1 MKESIFF
8 NKQQLQIIRW
18 YNYLY
23 TLFFEYWVWFFGFLI
38 SLLVVSGLVIFPIF
52 SEVYGKET
60 GDTTRIENQMRTSYM
75 DQRSVINSFSG
86 FHVQMLW
93 GPVQSLTGG
102 FSSQDNLIN
111 FSGLILP
118 RTVLIDQAKW
128 NTYAKPILNSTYD
141 KNLINS
147 YFLDIFVTPLQKTT
161 LNSKPYAGLPVQW
174 DIKQFFGLSCLD
186 TISAG
191 SFVCQHYV
199 NQFLK
204 SFYVYDLAWVGGN
217 NAINDTFT
225 VNTQPIPDEFFT
237 IYEKLKYNSDN
248 QKRFC
253 SGILQYLQ
261 YGGKNDNRFWEIF
274 SDCGSEEYATY
285 TELRDFL
292 TIKESLALGYVDAK
306 VSSSK
311 LLNEYKLFVMQQ
323 LLYKA
328 LLASEDANSLLQS
341 YLSFLSDLL
350 LKESNRNWELINQFT
365 RDFTYWY
372 NVSIIDPYLKDEKSK
387 IDKETRNT
395 LTTRLFSIHNGNK
408 TLNFTGL
415 AKQTTLTIDTTS
427 TLWTPEKSDSQNLEE
442 LFRANLPSQFRL
454 TSLVNQE
461 ESQSLIV
468 KWLDKSTDIKLE
480 AVIKFDGTRL
490 YVEKVRI
497 QGNNSL
503 ESFVNALLERDH
515 YVFVKMLEL
524 ISENLTI
531 AAQNSALKLDLC
543 GELKQKYQTGLR
555 GCSSTKVQIE
565 KWASEQT
572 SGTIY
577 TFLLEKGILTRV
589 EISDK
594 ELETKV
600 LKELDLTKVTKDSV
614 APMIPVIVNYEPKD
628 EISGFGMKEQLLVN
642 DKFMKYFSKAPKK
655 VEVSWGSVK
664 IYFQVE
670 GIDFI
675 WGYDVVT
682 SRLAPIS
689 LDFGVA
695 RKPVIVQ
702 KMELILDDQHLE
714 ELNAFLLGP
723 VNYLKKIN
731 PNLVKRYF
739 VDGKLTLPKD
749 KEEKEK

>member
-60 GDTTRIENQMRTSYM
+60 GDTTRIENQMRTSYI
-75 DQRSVINSFSG
+75 DQRSIINSFSG

-118 RTVLIDQAKW
+118 RTVIIDQAKW
-128 NTYAKPILNSTYD
+128 NTYAEPILSSTYD

-174 DIKQFFGLSCLD
+174 SIKQFFGLSCLD
-186 TISAG
+186 TISVG

-217 NAINDTFT
+217 NAMSDTFT

-237 IYEKLKYNSDN
+237 IYEKLKYNSNN

-285 TELRDFL
+285 TEFRDFL

-323 LLYKA
+323 LLYKS

-350 LKESNRNWELINQFT
+350 LREANRSSQLINQFA
-365 RDFTYWY
+365 RDFSYWY
-372 NVSIIDPYLKDEKSK
+372 NVSIVDPYLKDEKSK

-408 TLNFTGL
+408 TLNFIGL
-415 AKQTTLTIDTTS
+415 SKQSTLNIDTTS
-427 TLWTPEKSDSQNLEE
+427 TLWTPEKSNSQNLEE
-442 LFRANLPSQFRL
+442 LFRANLPGQFRL

-461 ESQSLIV
+461 ETESLVV
-468 KWLDKSTDIKLE
+468 KGLDRDTDVKLE
-480 AVIKFDGTRL
+480 AVIKFDGVKL
-490 YVEKVRI
+490 YVEKVSI
-497 QGNNSL
+497 SGNKAL

-515 YVFVKMLEL
+515 YVFVKMLQL
-524 ISENLTI
+524 ISDNLAI
-531 AAQNSALKLDLC
+531 ADQNSTLKLDLC
-543 GELKQKYQTGLR
+543 AELKQKYPTGLLL
-555 GCSSTKVQIE
+555 CSDTKIQIE
-565 KWASEQT
+565 KGQTEQA

-577 TFLLEKGILTRV
+577 TFLLQKGSLIWV

-594 ELETKV
+594 ILETKV
-600 LKELDLTKVTKDSV
+600 LQNLDIWKITKDTL

-655 VEVSWGSVK
+655 VEVSWGSVR
-664 IYFQVE
+664 IYFEVE
-670 GIDFI
+670 GINFI
-675 WGYDVVT
+675 GGYDVIT
-682 SRLAPIS
+682 NRLAPIS
-689 LDFGVA
+689 LDFWAA
-695 RKPVIVQ
+695 RKPIIIQ
-702 KMELILDDQHLE
+702 KMELNLDDQHRD
-714 ELNAFLLGP
+714 ELNAFLLNP
-723 VNYLKKIN
+723 INYAQKIN
-731 PNLVKRYF
+731 PNLVKKYF
-739 VDGKLTLPKD
+739 VDGKLTLSQENK
-749 KEEKEK
+749 

>member
-1 MKESIFF
+1 M
-8 NKQQLQIIRW
+8 
-18 YNYLY
+18 
-23 TLFFEYWVWFFGFLI
+23 
-38 SLLVVSGLVIFPIF
+38 FPIF

-128 NTYAKPILNSTYD
+128 NTYAEPILNSTYD

-161 LNSKPYAGLPVQW
+161 LNTKPYAGLPVQW

-204 SFYVYDLAWVGGN
+204 SFYVYDLAWAWGSG
-217 NAINDTFT
+217 AMSDTFT
-225 VNTQPIPDEFFT
+225 VNTQPIPDEFFS
-237 IYEKLKYNSDN
+237 IYEKLKYNSND

-372 NVSIIDPYLKDEKSK
+372 NVSIVDPYLKDEKSK

-427 TLWTPEKSDSQNLEE
+427 TLWTPEKSNSQNLEE

-454 TSLVNQE
+454 TSLVNHE
-461 ESQSLIV
+461 ETESLVV
-468 KWLDKSTDIKLE
+468 KGLDRDTDVRLE
-480 AVIKFDGTRL
+480 AVIKFDGVKL
-490 YVEKVRI
+490 YVEKVSI
-497 QGNNSL
+497 SGNKAL

-515 YVFVKMLEL
+515 YVFVKMLQL
-524 ISENLTI
+524 ISDNLAI
-531 AAQNSALKLDLC
+531 ADQSSTLKLDLC
-543 GELKQKYQTGLR
+543 AELKQKYPTGLLL
-555 GCSSTKVQIE
+555 CSDTKIQIE
-565 KWASEQT
+565 KGQTEQA

-577 TFLLEKGILTRV
+577 TFLLQKGSLIWV

-594 ELETKV
+594 ILETKV
-600 LKELDLTKVTKDSV
+600 LQNLDIWKITKDTL

-655 VEVSWGSVK
+655 VEVSWGSVR
-664 IYFQVE
+664 IYFEVE
-670 GIDFI
+670 GINFI
-675 WGYDVVT
+675 GGYDVIT
-682 SRLAPIS
+682 NRLAPIS
-689 LDFGVA
+689 LDFWAA
-695 RKPVIVQ
+695 RKPIIIQ
-702 KMELILDDQHLE
+702 KMELNLDDQHRD
-714 ELNAFLLGP
+714 ELNAFLLNP
-723 VNYLKKIN
+723 INYIQKIN
-731 PNLVKRYF
+731 PNLVKKYF
-739 VDGKLTLPKD
+739 VDGKLTLWQENK
-749 KEEKEK
+749 

>member
-38 SLLVVSGLVIFPIF
+38 SLLVVSGLVMFPIF

-128 NTYAKPILNSTYD
+128 NTYAEPILNSTYD

-161 LNSKPYAGLPVQW
+161 LNTKPYAGLPVQW

-204 SFYVYDLAWVGGN
+204 SFYVYDLAWAWGSG
-217 NAINDTFT
+217 AMSDTFT
-225 VNTQPIPDEFFT
+225 VNTQPIPDEFFS
-237 IYEKLKYNSDN
+237 IYEKLKYNSND

-372 NVSIIDPYLKDEKSK
+372 NVSIVDPYLKDEKSK

-427 TLWTPEKSDSQNLEE
+427 TLWTPEKSNSQNLEE

-454 TSLVNQE
+454 TSLTNQE
-461 ESQSLIV
+461 ETQSLIV
-468 KWLDKSTDIKLE
+468 KGLDRDTDVRLE
-480 AVIKFDGTRL
+480 AVIKFDGVKL
-490 YVEKVRI
+490 YVEKVSI
-497 QGNNSL
+497 SGNKAL

-515 YVFVKMLEL
+515 YVFVKMLQL
-524 ISENLTI
+524 ISDNLAI
-531 AAQNSALKLDLC
+531 ADQNSTLKLDLC
-543 GELKQKYQTGLR
+543 AELKQKYPTGLLL
-555 GCSSTKVQIE
+555 CSDSKIQIE
-565 KWASEQT
+565 KGQTEQA

-577 TFLLEKGILTRV
+577 TFLLQKGSLIWV

-594 ELETKV
+594 ILETKV
-600 LKELDLTKVTKDSV
+600 LQNLDIWKITKDTL

-655 VEVSWGSVK
+655 VEVSWGSVR
-664 IYFQVE
+664 IYFEVE
-670 GIDFI
+670 GINFI
-675 WGYDVVT
+675 GGYDVVT
-682 SRLAPIS
+682 NRLAPIS
-689 LDFGVA
+689 LDFWAA
-695 RKPVIVQ
+695 RKPIIIQ
-702 KMELILDDQHLE
+702 KMELNLDDQHRDD
-714 ELNAFLLGP
+714 LNAFLLNP
-723 VNYLKKIN
+723 INYVQKIN
-731 PNLVKRYF
+731 PNLVKKYF
-739 VDGKLTLPKD
+739 VDGKLILSQENK
-749 KEEKEK
+749 

>member
-23 TLFFEYWVWFFGFLI
+23 TLFVEYWVWFFGFLI
-38 SLLVVSGLVIFPIF
+38 SLLVVSGLVMFPIF

-118 RTVLIDQAKW
+118 RTVIIDQAKW
-128 NTYAKPILNSTYD
+128 NTYAEPILNSTYD

-174 DIKQFFGLSCLD
+174 DIKHFFGLSCLD

-217 NAINDTFT
+217 NAMSDTFT

-237 IYEKLKYNSDN
+237 IYEKLKYNSNN

-372 NVSIIDPYLKDEKSK
+372 NVSIVDPYLKDEKSK

-427 TLWTPEKSDSQNLEE
+427 TLWTPEKSNSQNLEE

-454 TSLVNQE
+454 TSLTNQE
-461 ESQSLIV
+461 ETESLIV
-468 KWLDKSTDIKLE
+468 KGLDRDTDVRLE
-480 AVIKFDGTRL
+480 AVIKFDGVKL
-490 YVEKVRI
+490 YVEKVSI
-497 QGNNSL
+497 SGNKAL
-503 ESFVNALLERDH
+503 ESFINALLERDH
-515 YVFVKMLEL
+515 YVFVKMLQL
-524 ISENLTI
+524 ISDNLAI
-531 AAQNSALKLDLC
+531 ADQSSTLKLDLC
-543 GELKQKYQTGLR
+543 AELKQKYPTGLLL
-555 GCSSTKVQIE
+555 CSDSKIQIE
-565 KWASEQT
+565 KGQTEQA

-577 TFLLEKGILTRV
+577 TFLLQKGGLIWV

-594 ELETKV
+594 ILETKV
-600 LKELDLTKVTKDSV
+600 LQNLDIWKITKDTL

-655 VEVSWGSVK
+655 VEVSWGSVR
-664 IYFQVE
+664 IYFEVE
-670 GIDFI
+670 GINFI
-675 WGYDVVT
+675 GGYDVVT
-682 SRLAPIS
+682 NRLAPIS
-689 LDFGVA
+689 LDFWAA
-695 RKPVIVQ
+695 RKPIIIQ
-702 KMELILDDQHLE
+702 KMELNLDDEHRDD
-714 ELNAFLLGP
+714 LNAFLLNP
-723 VNYLKKIN
+723 INYVQKIN
-731 PNLVKRYF
+731 PNLVKKYF
-739 VDGKLTLPKD
+739 VDGKLTLSQENK
-749 KEEKEK
+749 

>member
-38 SLLVVSGLVIFPIF
+38 SLLVVSGLVMFPIF

-75 DQRSVINSFSG
+75 DQRSVINSFSW

-128 NTYAKPILNSTYD
+128 NTYAEPILNSTYD

-174 DIKQFFGLSCLD
+174 GIKQFFGLSCLD

-217 NAINDTFT
+217 NAMNDTFT

-237 IYEKLKYNSDN
+237 IYEKLKYNSNN

-372 NVSIIDPYLKDEKSK
+372 NVSIVDPYLKDEKSK

-415 AKQTTLTIDTTS
+415 AKQSTLNIDTTS
-427 TLWTPEKSDSQNLEE
+427 TLWTLEKSHSQNLEE
-442 LFRANLPSQFRL
+442 LFRANLPGQFRL

-461 ESQSLIV
+461 ETESLVV
-468 KWLDKSTDIKLE
+468 KGLDRDTDVRLE
-480 AVIKFDGTRL
+480 AVIKFDGVKL
-490 YVEKVRI
+490 YVEKVSI
-497 QGNNSL
+497 SANKAL

-515 YVFVKMLEL
+515 YVFVKMLQL
-524 ISENLTI
+524 ISDNLAI
-531 AAQNSALKLDLC
+531 ADQSSTLKLDLC
-543 GELKQKYQTGLR
+543 AELKQKYPTGLLL
-555 GCSSTKVQIE
+555 CSDTKIQIE
-565 KWASEQT
+565 KGQTEQA

-577 TFLLEKGILTRV
+577 TFLLQKGSLIWV

-594 ELETKV
+594 ILETKV
-600 LKELDLTKVTKDSV
+600 LQNLDIWKITKDTL

-655 VEVSWGSVK
+655 VEVSWGSVR
-664 IYFQVE
+664 IYFEVE
-670 GIDFI
+670 GINFI
-675 WGYDVVT
+675 GGYDVIT
-682 SRLAPIS
+682 NRLAPIS
-689 LDFGVA
+689 LDFWAA
-695 RKPVIVQ
+695 RKPIIIQ
-702 KMELILDDQHLE
+702 KMELNLDDQHRD
-714 ELNAFLLGP
+714 ELNAFLLNP
-723 VNYLKKIN
+723 INYVQKIN
-731 PNLVKRYF
+731 PNLVKKYF
-739 VDGKLTLPKD
+739 VDGKLTLSQENK
-749 KEEKEK
+749 

>member
-38 SLLVVSGLVIFPIF
+38 SLLVVSGLVMFPIF

-128 NTYAKPILNSTYD
+128 NTYAEPILNSTYD

-147 YFLDIFVTPLQKTT
+147 YFLDIFVTPLQKAT
-161 LNSKPYAGLPVQW
+161 LNAKPYAGLPVQW
-174 DIKQFFGLSCLD
+174 GIKQFFGLSCLD

-217 NAINDTFT
+217 NATSDTFT
-225 VNTQPIPDEFFT
+225 VNTQPISDEFFT

-274 SDCGSEEYATY
+274 SDCGSEEYAIY

-372 NVSIIDPYLKDEKSK
+372 NVSIVDPYLKDEKSK

-427 TLWTPEKSDSQNLEE
+427 TLWTPEKSNSQNLEE

-454 TSLVNQE
+454 TSLTNQE
-461 ESQSLIV
+461 ETQSLVV
-468 KWLDKSTDIKLE
+468 KGLDRDTDVRLE
-480 AVIKFDGTRL
+480 AVIKFDGVKL
-490 YVEKVRI
+490 YVGKVSI
-497 QGNNSL
+497 SGNKAL

-515 YVFVKMLEL
+515 YVFVKMLQL
-524 ISENLTI
+524 ISDNLAI
-531 AAQNSALKLDLC
+531 ADQSSTLKLDLC
-543 GELKQKYQTGLR
+543 AELKQKYPTGLLL
-555 GCSSTKVQIE
+555 CSDSKIQIE
-565 KWASEQT
+565 KGQTEQA

-577 TFLLEKGILTRV
+577 TFLLQKGSLIWV

-594 ELETKV
+594 ILETKV
-600 LKELDLTKVTKDSV
+600 LQNLDIWKITKDTL

-655 VEVSWGSVK
+655 VEVNWGSVR
-664 IYFQVE
+664 IYFEVE
-670 GIDFI
+670 GINFI
-675 WGYDVVT
+675 GGYDVVT
-682 SRLAPIS
+682 NRLAPIS
-689 LDFGVA
+689 LDFWAA
-695 RKPVIVQ
+695 RKPIIIQ
-702 KMELILDDQHLE
+702 KMELNLDDQHRD
-714 ELNAFLLGP
+714 ELNAFLLNP
-723 VNYLKKIN
+723 INYVEKIN
-731 PNLVKRYF
+731 PNLVKKYF
-739 VDGKLTLPKD
+739 VDGKLTLSQENK
-749 KEEKEK
+749 

>member
-1 MKESIFF
+1 M
-8 NKQQLQIIRW
+8 
-18 YNYLY
+18 
-23 TLFFEYWVWFFGFLI
+23 
-38 SLLVVSGLVIFPIF
+38 FPIF

-128 NTYAKPILNSTYD
+128 NTYAEPILSSTYD

-174 DIKQFFGLSCLD
+174 GIKHFFGLSCLD

-217 NAINDTFT
+217 NAMNDTFT

-237 IYEKLKYNSDN
+237 IYEKLKYNSNN

-274 SDCGSEEYATY
+274 SDCGNEEYATY

-350 LKESNRNWELINQFT
+350 LREANRSSQLINQFA
-365 RDFTYWY
+365 RDFSYWY
-372 NVSIIDPYLKDEKSK
+372 NVSIVDPYLKDEKSK

-408 TLNFTGL
+408 TLNFIGL
-415 AKQTTLTIDTTS
+415 AKQSTLNIDTTS
-427 TLWTPEKSDSQNLEE
+427 TLWTLEKSHSQNLEE
-442 LFRANLPSQFRL
+442 LFRANLPGQFRL

-461 ESQSLIV
+461 ETESLVV
-468 KWLDKSTDIKLE
+468 KGLDRDTDVRLE
-480 AVIKFDGTRL
+480 AVIKFDGVKL
-490 YVEKVRI
+490 YVEKI
-497 QGNNSL
+497 SISGNKAL

-515 YVFVKMLEL
+515 YVFVKMLQL
-524 ISENLTI
+524 ISDNLAI
-531 AAQNSALKLDLC
+531 ADQSSTLKLDLC
-543 GELKQKYQTGLR
+543 AELKQKYPTGLLL
-555 GCSSTKVQIE
+555 CSDTKIQIE
-565 KWASEQT
+565 KGQTEQA

-577 TFLLEKGILTRV
+577 TFLLQKGSLIWV

-594 ELETKV
+594 ILETKV
-600 LKELDLTKVTKDSV
+600 LQNLDIWKITKDTL

-655 VEVSWGSVK
+655 VEVSWGSVR
-664 IYFQVE
+664 IYFEVE
-670 GIDFI
+670 GINFI
-675 WGYDVVT
+675 GGYDVIT
-682 SRLAPIS
+682 NRLAPIS
-689 LDFGVA
+689 LDFWAA
-695 RKPVIVQ
+695 RKPIIIQ
-702 KMELILDDQHLE
+702 KMELNLDDQHRD
-714 ELNAFLLGP
+714 ELNAFLLNP
-723 VNYLKKIN
+723 INYVQKIN
-731 PNLVKRYF
+731 PNLVKKYF
-739 VDGKLTLPKD
+739 VDGKLTLSQENK
-749 KEEKEK
+749 

>member
-23 TLFFEYWVWFFGFLI
+23 TLFFDYWVWFFGFLI
-38 SLLVVSGLVIFPIF
+38 SLLVVSGLVMFPIF

-75 DQRSVINSFSG
+75 DQRSVINSFSW

-118 RTVLIDQAKW
+118 RTVLIDQTKW
-128 NTYAKPILNSTYD
+128 NTYAEPILNSTYD

-161 LNSKPYAGLPVQW
+161 LNTKPYAGLPVQW

-217 NAINDTFT
+217 NATSDTFT

-237 IYEKLKYNSDN
+237 IYEKLKYNSNN

-372 NVSIIDPYLKDEKSK
+372 NVSIVDPYLKDEKSK

-454 TSLVNQE
+454 TSLTNQE
-461 ESQSLIV
+461 ETESLIV
-468 KWLDKSTDIKLE
+468 KGLDRDTDVRLE
-480 AVIKFDGTRL
+480 AVIKFDGVKL
-490 YVEKVRI
+490 YVEKVSI
-497 QGNNSL
+497 SGNKAL
-503 ESFVNALLERDH
+503 ESFVNDLLERDH
-515 YVFVKMLEL
+515 YVFVKMLQL
-524 ISENLTI
+524 ISDNLAI
-531 AAQNSALKLDLC
+531 ADQNSTLKLDLC
-543 GELKQKYQTGLR
+543 AELKQKYPTGLLL
-555 GCSSTKVQIE
+555 CSDSKIQIE
-565 KWASEQT
+565 KGQTEQA

-577 TFLLEKGILTRV
+577 TFLLQKGSLIWV

-594 ELETKV
+594 ILETKV
-600 LKELDLTKVTKDSV
+600 LQNLDIWKITKDTL

-655 VEVSWGSVK
+655 VEVSWGSVR
-664 IYFQVE
+664 IYFEVE
-670 GIDFI
+670 GINFI
-675 WGYDVVT
+675 GGYDVVT
-682 SRLAPIS
+682 NRLAPIS
-689 LDFGVA
+689 LDFWAA
-695 RKPVIVQ
+695 RKPIIIQ
-702 KMELILDDQHLE
+702 KMELNLDDQHRD
-714 ELNAFLLGP
+714 ELNAFLLNP
-723 VNYLKKIN
+723 INYVQKIN
-731 PNLVKRYF
+731 PNLVKKYF
-739 VDGKLTLPKD
+739 VDGKLTLSQENK
-749 KEEKEK
+749 

>member
-1 MKESIFF
+1 
-8 NKQQLQIIRW
+8 
-18 YNYLY
+18 
-23 TLFFEYWVWFFGFLI
+23 
-38 SLLVVSGLVIFPIF
+38 
-52 SEVYGKET
+52 
-60 GDTTRIENQMRTSYM
+60 MRTSYM
-75 DQRSVINSFSG
+75 DQRSIINSFSG

-118 RTVLIDQAKW
+118 RTVIIDQAKW
-128 NTYAKPILNSTYD
+128 NTYAEPILNSTYD

-174 DIKQFFGLSCLD
+174 GIKQFFGLSCLD

-217 NAINDTFT
+217 NALSDTFT
-225 VNTQPIPDEFFT
+225 VNTQPIPDEFFS
-237 IYEKLKYNSDN
+237 IYEKLKYNSNN

-372 NVSIIDPYLKDEKSK
+372 NVSIVDPYLKDEKSK

-427 TLWTPEKSDSQNLEE
+427 TLWTPEKSNSQNLEE

-454 TSLVNQE
+454 TSLTNQE
-461 ESQSLIV
+461 ETQSLIV
-468 KWLDKSTDIKLE
+468 KGLDRDTDVRLE
-480 AVIKFDGTRL
+480 AVIKFDGVKL
-490 YVEKVRI
+490 YVEKVSI
-497 QGNNSL
+497 SGNKAL

-515 YVFVKMLEL
+515 YVFVKMLQL
-524 ISENLTI
+524 ISDNLAI
-531 AAQNSALKLDLC
+531 ADQSSTLKLDLC
-543 GELKQKYQTGLR
+543 AELKQKYPTGLLL
-555 GCSSTKVQIE
+555 CSDSKIQIE
-565 KWASEQT
+565 KGQTEQA

-577 TFLLEKGILTRV
+577 TFLLQKGSLIWV

-594 ELETKV
+594 ILETKV
-600 LKELDLTKVTKDSV
+600 LQNLDIWKITKDTL

-655 VEVSWGSVK
+655 VEVSWGSVR
-664 IYFQVE
+664 IYFEVE
-670 GIDFI
+670 GINFI
-675 WGYDVVT
+675 GGYDVVT
-682 SRLAPIS
+682 NRLAPIS
-689 LDFGVA
+689 LDFWAA
-695 RKPVIVQ
+695 RKPIIIQ
-702 KMELILDDQHLE
+702 KMELNLDDQHRDD
-714 ELNAFLLGP
+714 LNAFLLNP
-723 VNYLKKIN
+723 INYVQKIN
-731 PNLVKRYF
+731 PNLVKKYF
-739 VDGKLTLPKD
+739 VDGKLILSQENK
-749 KEEKEK
+749 

>member
-38 SLLVVSGLVIFPIF
+38 SLLVVSGLVMFPIF

-75 DQRSVINSFSG
+75 DQRSVINSFSW

-118 RTVLIDQAKW
+118 RTVLIDQTKW
-128 NTYAKPILNSTYD
+128 NTYAEPILNSTYD

-161 LNSKPYAGLPVQW
+161 LNTKPYAGLPVQW

-217 NAINDTFT
+217 NATSDTFT

-237 IYEKLKYNSDN
+237 IYEKLKYNSNN

-372 NVSIIDPYLKDEKSK
+372 NVSIVDPYLKDEKSK

-454 TSLVNQE
+454 TSLTNQE
-461 ESQSLIV
+461 ETESLIV
-468 KWLDKSTDIKLE
+468 KGLDRDTDVRLE
-480 AVIKFDGTRL
+480 AVIKFDGVKL
-490 YVEKVRI
+490 YVEKVSI
-497 QGNNSL
+497 SGNKAL

-515 YVFVKMLEL
+515 YVFVKMLQL
-524 ISENLTI
+524 ISDNLAI
-531 AAQNSALKLDLC
+531 ADQNSTLKLDLC
-543 GELKQKYQTGLR
+543 AELKQKYPTGLLL
-555 GCSSTKVQIE
+555 CSDSKIQIE
-565 KWASEQT
+565 KGQTEQA

-577 TFLLEKGILTRV
+577 TFLLQKGSLIWV

-594 ELETKV
+594 ILETKV
-600 LKELDLTKVTKDSV
+600 LQNLDIWKITKDTL

-655 VEVSWGSVK
+655 VEVSWGSVR
-664 IYFQVE
+664 IYFEVE
-670 GIDFI
+670 GINFI
-675 WGYDVVT
+675 GGYDVVT
-682 SRLAPIS
+682 NRLAPIS
-689 LDFGVA
+689 LDFWAA
-695 RKPVIVQ
+695 RKPIIIQ
-702 KMELILDDQHLE
+702 KMELNLDDQHRD
-714 ELNAFLLGP
+714 ELNAFLLNP
-723 VNYLKKIN
+723 INYVQKIN
-731 PNLVKRYF
+731 PNLVKKYF
-739 VDGKLTLPKD
+739 VDGKLTLSQENK
-749 KEEKEK
+749 

>member
-23 TLFFEYWVWFFGFLI
+23 TLFFEYWVWFFGFLV
-38 SLLVVSGLVIFPIF
+38 SLLVVSGLVMFPIF

-75 DQRSVINSFSG
+75 DQRSVINSFSW

-128 NTYAKPILNSTYD
+128 NTYAEPILNSTYD

-147 YFLDIFVTPLQKTT
+147 YFLDIFVTPLQKAT
-161 LNSKPYAGLPVQW
+161 LNAKPYAGLPVQW

-217 NAINDTFT
+217 NAMSDTFT

-237 IYEKLKYNSDN
+237 IYEKLKYNSNN

-285 TELRDFL
+285 TEFRDFL

-350 LKESNRNWELINQFT
+350 LREANRSSQLINQFA
-365 RDFTYWY
+365 RDFSYWY
-372 NVSIIDPYLKDEKSK
+372 NVSIVDPYLKDEKSK

-408 TLNFTGL
+408 TLNFIGL
-415 AKQTTLTIDTTS
+415 AKQSTLNIDTTS
-427 TLWTPEKSDSQNLEE
+427 TLWTLEKSHHQNLEE
-442 LFRANLPSQFRL
+442 LFRANLPGQFRL
-454 TSLVNQE
+454 TSLVNHE
-461 ESQSLIV
+461 ETQSLVV
-468 KWLDKSTDIKLE
+468 KGLDRDTDVKLE
-480 AVIKFDGTRL
+480 AVIKFDGVKL
-490 YVEKVRI
+490 YVEKVSI
-497 QGNNSL
+497 SGNKAL

-515 YVFVKMLEL
+515 YVFVKMLQL
-524 ISENLTI
+524 ISDNLAI
-531 AAQNSALKLDLC
+531 ADQSSTLKLDLC
-543 GELKQKYQTGLR
+543 AELKQKYPTGLLL
-555 GCSSTKVQIE
+555 CSDSKIQIE
-565 KWASEQT
+565 KGQTEQA

-577 TFLLEKGILTRV
+577 TFLLQKGSLIWV

-594 ELETKV
+594 ILETKV
-600 LKELDLTKVTKDSV
+600 LQNLDIWKITKDTL

-655 VEVSWGSVK
+655 VEVSWGSVR
-664 IYFQVE
+664 IYFEVE
-670 GIDFI
+670 GINFI
-675 WGYDVVT
+675 GGYDVVT
-682 SRLAPIS
+682 NRLAPIS
-689 LDFGVA
+689 LDFWAA
-695 RKPVIVQ
+695 RKPIIIQ
-702 KMELILDDQHLE
+702 KMELNLDDQHRD
-714 ELNAFLLGP
+714 ELNAFLLNP
-723 VNYLKKIN
+723 INYVQKIN
-731 PNLVKRYF
+731 PNLVKKYF
-739 VDGKLTLPKD
+739 VDGKLTLSQENK
-749 KEEKEK
+749 

>member
-38 SLLVVSGLVIFPIF
+38 SLLVVSGLVMFPIF

-118 RTVLIDQAKW
+118 RTVIIDQAKW
-128 NTYAKPILNSTYD
+128 NTYAEPILNSTYD

-161 LNSKPYAGLPVQW
+161 LNTKPYAGLPVQW

-204 SFYVYDLAWVGGN
+204 SFYVYDLAWAWGSG
-217 NAINDTFT
+217 ATSDTFT

-372 NVSIIDPYLKDEKSK
+372 NVSIVDPYLKDEKSK

-408 TLNFTGL
+408 TLNFIGL
-415 AKQTTLTIDTTS
+415 SKQSTLNIDTTS

-454 TSLVNQE
+454 TSLTNQE
-461 ESQSLIV
+461 ETESLIV
-468 KWLDKSTDIKLE
+468 KGLDRDTDVRLE
-480 AVIKFDGTRL
+480 AVIKFDGVKL
-490 YVEKVRI
+490 YVEKVSI
-497 QGNNSL
+497 SANKAL

-515 YVFVKMLEL
+515 YVFVKMLQL
-524 ISENLTI
+524 ISDNLAI
-531 AAQNSALKLDLC
+531 ADQSSTLKLDLC
-543 GELKQKYQTGLR
+543 AELKQKYPTGLLL
-555 GCSSTKVQIE
+555 CSDSKIQI
-565 KWASEQT
+565 KKGQTEQA

-577 TFLLEKGILTRV
+577 TFLLQKGSLIWV

-594 ELETKV
+594 ILETKV
-600 LKELDLTKVTKDSV
+600 LQNLDIWKITKDTL

-655 VEVSWGSVK
+655 VEVSWGSVR
-664 IYFQVE
+664 IYFEVE
-670 GIDFI
+670 GINFI
-675 WGYDVVT
+675 GGYDVVT
-682 SRLAPIS
+682 NRLAPIS
-689 LDFGVA
+689 LDFWAA
-695 RKPVIVQ
+695 RKPIIIQ
-702 KMELILDDQHLE
+702 KMELNLDDQHRD
-714 ELNAFLLGP
+714 ELNAFLLNP
-723 VNYLKKIN
+723 INYIQKIN
-731 PNLVKRYF
+731 PNLVKKYF
-739 VDGKLTLPKD
+739 VDGKLTLSQENK
-749 KEEKEK
+749 

>member
-1 MKESIFF
+1 M
-8 NKQQLQIIRW
+8 
-18 YNYLY
+18 
-23 TLFFEYWVWFFGFLI
+23 
-38 SLLVVSGLVIFPIF
+38 FPIF
-52 SEVYGKET
+52 SEVYVKET

-128 NTYAKPILNSTYD
+128 NTYAEPILNSTYD

-174 DIKQFFGLSCLD
+174 GIKQFFGLSCLD

-204 SFYVYDLAWVGGN
+204 SFYVYDLAWVWGN
-217 NAINDTFT
+217 NAMSDTFT

-237 IYEKLKYNSDN
+237 IYEKLKYNSNN

-350 LKESNRNWELINQFT
+350 LREANRSSQLINQFA
-365 RDFTYWY
+365 RDFSYWY
-372 NVSIIDPYLKDEKSK
+372 NVSIVDPYLKDEKSK

-408 TLNFTGL
+408 TLNFIGL
-415 AKQTTLTIDTTS
+415 SKQSTLNIDTTS
-427 TLWTPEKSDSQNLEE
+427 TLWTLEKSNSQNLGE
-442 LFRANLPSQFRL
+442 LFRANLPGQFRL
-454 TSLVNQE
+454 TSLVSHE
-461 ESQSLIV
+461 GTESLVV
-468 KWLDKSTDIKLE
+468 KGLDRDTDVRLE
-480 AVIKFDGTRL
+480 AVIKFDGVKL
-490 YVEKVRI
+490 YVEKVSI
-497 QGNNSL
+497 SGNKAL

-515 YVFVKMLEL
+515 YVFVKMLQL
-524 ISENLTI
+524 ISDNLAI
-531 AAQNSALKLDLC
+531 ADQSSTLKLDLC
-543 GELKQKYQTGLR
+543 AELKQKYPTGLLL
-555 GCSSTKVQIE
+555 CSDSKIQIE
-565 KWASEQT
+565 KGQTEQT

-577 TFLLEKGILTRV
+577 TFLLQKGSLIWV

-594 ELETKV
+594 ILETKV
-600 LKELDLTKVTKDSV
+600 LQNLDIWKITKDTL

-655 VEVSWGSVK
+655 VEVSWGSVR
-664 IYFQVE
+664 IYFEVE
-670 GIDFI
+670 GINFI
-675 WGYDVVT
+675 GGYDVVT
-682 SRLAPIS
+682 NRLAPIS
-689 LDFGVA
+689 LDFWAA
-695 RKPVIVQ
+695 RKPIIIQ
-702 KMELILDDQHLE
+702 KMELNLDDQHRD
-714 ELNAFLLGP
+714 ELNAFLLNP
-723 VNYLKKIN
+723 INYIQKIN
-731 PNLVKRYF
+731 PNLVKKYF
-739 VDGKLTLPKD
+739 VDGKLTLSQENK
-749 KEEKEK
+749 

>member
-75 DQRSVINSFSG
+75 DQRSVINSFSW

-128 NTYAKPILNSTYD
+128 NTYAEPILNSTYD

-147 YFLDIFVTPLQKTT
+147 YFLDIFVTPLQKTA
-161 LNSKPYAGLPVQW
+161 LNTKPYAGLPVQW
-174 DIKQFFGLSCLD
+174 GIKQFFGLSCLD

-204 SFYVYDLAWVGGN
+204 SFYIYDLAWVGGN
-217 NAINDTFT
+217 NAMNDTFT

-237 IYEKLKYNSDN
+237 IYEKLKYNSNN

-350 LKESNRNWELINQFT
+350 LREANRSSQLINQFA
-365 RDFTYWY
+365 RDFSYWY
-372 NVSIIDPYLKDEKSK
+372 NVSIVDPYLKDEKSK

-408 TLNFTGL
+408 TLNFIGL
-415 AKQTTLTIDTTS
+415 AKQSTLNIDTTN
-427 TLWTPEKSDSQNLEE
+427 TLWTLEKSHSQNLEE
-442 LFRANLPSQFRL
+442 LFRANLPGQFRL
-454 TSLVNQE
+454 TSLVNHE
-461 ESQSLIV
+461 ETQSLVV
-468 KWLDKSTDIKLE
+468 KGLDRDTDVKLE
-480 AVIKFDGTRL
+480 AVIKFDGVKL
-490 YVEKVRI
+490 YVEKVSI
-497 QGNNSL
+497 SGNKAL

-515 YVFVKMLEL
+515 YVFVKMLQL
-524 ISENLTI
+524 ISDNLAI
-531 AAQNSALKLDLC
+531 ADQSSTLKLDLC
-543 GELKQKYQTGLR
+543 TELKQKYPTGLLL
-555 GCSSTKVQIE
+555 CSDTKIQIE
-565 KWASEQT
+565 KGQTEQA
-572 SGTIY
+572 SGTTY
-577 TFLLEKGILTRV
+577 TFLLQKGSLIWV

-594 ELETKV
+594 ILETKV
-600 LKELDLTKVTKDSV
+600 LQNLDIWKITKDTL

-655 VEVSWGSVK
+655 VEVSWGSVR
-664 IYFQVE
+664 IYFEVE
-670 GIDFI
+670 GINFI
-675 WGYDVVT
+675 GGYDVIT
-682 SRLAPIS
+682 NRLAPIS
-689 LDFGVA
+689 LDFWAA
-695 RKPVIVQ
+695 RKPIIIQ
-702 KMELILDDQHLE
+702 KMELNLDDEHRD
-714 ELNAFLLGP
+714 ELNAFLLNP
-723 VNYLKKIN
+723 INYIQKIN
-731 PNLVKRYF
+731 PNLVKKYF
-739 VDGKLTLPKD
+739 VDGKLTLSQENK
-749 KEEKEK
+749 

>member
-38 SLLVVSGLVIFPIF
+38 SLLVVSGLVMFPIF

-128 NTYAKPILNSTYD
+128 NTYAEPILNSTYD

-174 DIKQFFGLSCLD
+174 GIKHFFGLSCLD

-217 NAINDTFT
+217 NATSDTFT

-237 IYEKLKYNSDN
+237 IYEKLKYNSNN

-372 NVSIIDPYLKDEKSK
+372 NISIVDPYLKDEKSK

-415 AKQTTLTIDTTS
+415 AKQTTLTIDTTN

-454 TSLVNQE
+454 TSLTNQE
-461 ESQSLIV
+461 ETQSLVV
-468 KWLDKSTDIKLE
+468 KGLDRDTDVRLE
-480 AVIKFDGTRL
+480 AVIKFDGVKL
-490 YVEKVRI
+490 YVEKVSI
-497 QGNNSL
+497 SGNKAL

-515 YVFVKMLEL
+515 YVFVKMLQL
-524 ISENLTI
+524 ISDNLAI
-531 AAQNSALKLDLC
+531 ADQSSTLKLDLC
-543 GELKQKYQTGLR
+543 AELKQKYSTGLLL
-555 GCSSTKVQIE
+555 CSDSKIQIE
-565 KWASEQT
+565 KGQTEQA

-577 TFLLEKGILTRV
+577 TFLLQKGSLIWV

-594 ELETKV
+594 ILETKV
-600 LKELDLTKVTKDSV
+600 LQNLDIWKITKDTL

-655 VEVSWGSVK
+655 VEVSWGSVR
-664 IYFQVE
+664 IYFEVE
-670 GIDFI
+670 GINFI
-675 WGYDVVT
+675 GGYDVVT
-682 SRLAPIS
+682 NRLAPIS
-689 LDFGVA
+689 LDFWAA
-695 RKPVIVQ
+695 RKPIIIQ
-702 KMELILDDQHLE
+702 KMELNLDDQHRDD
-714 ELNAFLLGP
+714 LNAFLLNP
-723 VNYLKKIN
+723 INYVQKIN
-731 PNLVKRYF
+731 PNLVKKYF
-739 VDGKLTLPKD
+739 VDGKLTLSQENK
-749 KEEKEK
+749 

>member
-1 MKESIFF
+1 MKEFIFF

-38 SLLVVSGLVIFPIF
+38 SLLVVSGLVMFPIF

-128 NTYAKPILNSTYD
+128 NTYAEPILSSTYD

-174 DIKQFFGLSCLD
+174 GIKQFFGLSCLD

-217 NAINDTFT
+217 NALSDTFT
-225 VNTQPIPDEFFT
+225 VNTQPIPDEFFS
-237 IYEKLKYNSDN
+237 IYEKLKYNSNN

-372 NVSIIDPYLKDEKSK
+372 NVSIVDPYLKDEKSK

-408 TLNFTGL
+408 TLNFIGL
-415 AKQTTLTIDTTS
+415 TKQSTLNIDTTS
-427 TLWTPEKSDSQNLEE
+427 TLWTPEKSNSQNLEE

-454 TSLVNQE
+454 TSLVNHE
-461 ESQSLIV
+461 ETQSLVV
-468 KWLDKSTDIKLE
+468 KGLDRDTDVKLE
-480 AVIKFDGTRL
+480 AVIKFDGVKL
-490 YVEKVRI
+490 YVEKVSI
-497 QGNNSL
+497 SGNKAL

-515 YVFVKMLEL
+515 YVFVKMLQL
-524 ISENLTI
+524 ISDNLAI
-531 AAQNSALKLDLC
+531 ADQNSTLKLDLC
-543 GELKQKYQTGLR
+543 AELKQKYPTGLLL
-555 GCSSTKVQIE
+555 CSDTKIQIE
-565 KWASEQT
+565 KGQTEQA

-577 TFLLEKGILTRV
+577 TFLLQKGNLIWV

-594 ELETKV
+594 ILETKV
-600 LKELDLTKVTKDSV
+600 LQNLDIWKITKDTL

-655 VEVSWGSVK
+655 VEVSWGSVR
-664 IYFQVE
+664 IYFEVE
-670 GIDFI
+670 GINFI
-675 WGYDVVT
+675 GGYDVVT
-682 SRLAPIS
+682 NRLAPIS
-689 LDFGVA
+689 LDFWAA
-695 RKPVIVQ
+695 RKPIIIQ
-702 KMELILDDQHLE
+702 KMELNLDDQHRDD
-714 ELNAFLLGP
+714 LNAFLLNP
-723 VNYLKKIN
+723 INYVQKIN
-731 PNLVKRYF
+731 PNLVKKYF
-739 VDGKLTLPKD
+739 VDGKLTLSQENK
-749 KEEKEK
+749 

>member
-38 SLLVVSGLVIFPIF
+38 SLLVVSGLVMFPIF

-75 DQRSVINSFSG
+75 DQRSVINSFSW

-118 RTVLIDQAKW
+118 RTVLIDQTKW
-128 NTYAKPILNSTYD
+128 NTYAEPILNSTYD

-147 YFLDIFVTPLQKTT
+147 YFLDIFVAPLQKTA
-161 LNSKPYAGLPVQW
+161 LNAKPYAGLPVQW

-217 NAINDTFT
+217 NATSDTFT

-372 NVSIIDPYLKDEKSK
+372 NVSIVDPYLKDEKSK

-427 TLWTPEKSDSQNLEE
+427 TLWTPEKSNSQNLEE

-454 TSLVNQE
+454 TSLTNQE
-461 ESQSLIV
+461 ETQSLVV
-468 KWLDKSTDIKLE
+468 KWLDRDTDVRLE
-480 AVIKFDGTRL
+480 AVIKFDGVKL
-490 YVEKVRI
+490 YVEKVSI
-497 QGNNSL
+497 SGNKAL
-503 ESFVNALLERDH
+503 ESFVNALLERDR
-515 YVFVKMLEL
+515 YVFVKMLQL
-524 ISENLTI
+524 ISDNLAI
-531 AAQNSALKLDLC
+531 ADQSSTLKLDLC
-543 GELKQKYQTGLR
+543 AELKQKYPTGLLL
-555 GCSSTKVQIE
+555 CSDSKIQIE
-565 KWASEQT
+565 KGQTEQA

-577 TFLLEKGILTRV
+577 TFLLQKGSLIWV

-594 ELETKV
+594 ILETKV
-600 LKELDLTKVTKDSV
+600 LQNLDIWKITKDTL

-655 VEVSWGSVK
+655 VEVSWGSVR
-664 IYFQVE
+664 IYFEVE
-670 GIDFI
+670 GINFI
-675 WGYDVVT
+675 GGYDVIT
-682 SRLAPIS
+682 NRLAPIS
-689 LDFGVA
+689 LDFWAA
-695 RKPVIVQ
+695 RKPIIIQ
-702 KMELILDDQHLE
+702 KMELNLDDQHRD
-714 ELNAFLLGP
+714 ELNAFLLNP
-723 VNYLKKIN
+723 INYVQKIN
-731 PNLVKRYF
+731 PNLVKKYF
-739 VDGKLTLPKD
+739 VDGKLTLSQENK
-749 KEEKEK
+749 

>member
-38 SLLVVSGLVIFPIF
+38 SLLVVSGLVMFPIF

-75 DQRSVINSFSG
+75 DHRSVINSFSW

-128 NTYAKPILNSTYD
+128 NTYAEPILNSTYD

-147 YFLDIFVTPLQKTT
+147 YFLDIFVSPLQKTT

-217 NAINDTFT
+217 NALSDTFT
-225 VNTQPIPDEFFT
+225 VNTQPIPDEFFS
-237 IYEKLKYNSDN
+237 IYEKLKYNSNN

-311 LLNEYKLFVMQQ
+311 TLNEYKLFVMQQ

-372 NVSIIDPYLKDEKSK
+372 NVSIVDPYLKDEKSK

-427 TLWTPEKSDSQNLEE
+427 TLWTPEKSNSQNLEE

-454 TSLVNQE
+454 TSLTNQE
-461 ESQSLIV
+461 ETESLIV
-468 KWLDKSTDIKLE
+468 KGLDRDTDVRLE
-480 AVIKFDGTRL
+480 AVIKFDGVKL
-490 YVEKVRI
+490 YVEKVSI
-497 QGNNSL
+497 SANKAL

-515 YVFVKMLEL
+515 YVFVKMLQL
-524 ISENLTI
+524 ISDNLAI
-531 AAQNSALKLDLC
+531 ADQSSTLKLDLC
-543 GELKQKYQTGLR
+543 AELKQKYPTGLLL
-555 GCSSTKVQIE
+555 CSDSKIQIE
-565 KWASEQT
+565 KGQTEQA

-577 TFLLEKGILTRV
+577 TFLLQKGSLIWV

-594 ELETKV
+594 ILETKV
-600 LKELDLTKVTKDSV
+600 LQNLDIWKITKDTL

-655 VEVSWGSVK
+655 VEVSWGSVR
-664 IYFQVE
+664 IYFEVE
-670 GIDFI
+670 GINFI
-675 WGYDVVT
+675 GGYDVVT
-682 SRLAPIS
+682 NRLAPIS
-689 LDFGVA
+689 LDFWAA
-695 RKPVIVQ
+695 RKPIIIQ
-702 KMELILDDQHLE
+702 KMELNLDDQHRD
-714 ELNAFLLGP
+714 ELNAFLLNP
-723 VNYLKKIN
+723 INYVQKIN
-731 PNLVKRYF
+731 PNLVKKYL
-739 VDGKLTLPKD
+739 VDGKLTLSQENK
-749 KEEKEK
+749 

>member
-38 SLLVVSGLVIFPIF
+38 SLLVVSGLVMFPIF

-75 DQRSVINSFSG
+75 DQRSVINSFSW

-128 NTYAKPILNSTYD
+128 NIYAEPILNSTYD

-147 YFLDIFVTPLQKTT
+147 YFLDIFVAPLQKTT

-174 DIKQFFGLSCLD
+174 DIKQFFGLWCLD

-204 SFYVYDLAWVGGN
+204 SFYVYDLAWAWGSG
-217 NAINDTFT
+217 AISDTFT
-225 VNTQPIPDEFFT
+225 VNTQPIPDEFFS
-237 IYEKLKYNSDN
+237 IYEKLKYNSNN

-306 VSSSK
+306 ISSSK

-372 NVSIIDPYLKDEKSK
+372 NVSIVDPYLKDEKSK

-427 TLWTPEKSDSQNLEE
+427 TLWTPEKSNSQNLEE

-454 TSLVNQE
+454 TSLTNQE
-461 ESQSLIV
+461 ETQSLIV
-468 KWLDKSTDIKLE
+468 KGLDRDTDVRLE
-480 AVIKFDGTRL
+480 AVIKFDGVKL
-490 YVEKVRI
+490 YVEKVSI
-497 QGNNSL
+497 SGNKAL

-515 YVFVKMLEL
+515 YVFVKMLQL
-524 ISENLTI
+524 ISDNLAI
-531 AAQNSALKLDLC
+531 ADQSSTLKLDLC
-543 GELKQKYQTGLR
+543 AELKQKYPTGLLL
-555 GCSSTKVQIE
+555 CSDSEIQIE
-565 KWASEQT
+565 KGQTEQA

-577 TFLLEKGILTRV
+577 TFLLQKGSLIWV

-594 ELETKV
+594 ILETKV
-600 LKELDLTKVTKDSV
+600 LQNLDIWKITKDTL

-655 VEVSWGSVK
+655 VEVSWGSVR
-664 IYFQVE
+664 IYFEVE
-670 GIDFI
+670 GINFI
-675 WGYDVVT
+675 GGYDVIT
-682 SRLAPIS
+682 NRLAPIS
-689 LDFGVA
+689 LDFWAA
-695 RKPVIVQ
+695 RKPIIIQ
-702 KMELILDDQHLE
+702 KMELNLDDQHRD
-714 ELNAFLLGP
+714 ELNAFLLNP
-723 VNYLKKIN
+723 INYVQKIN
-731 PNLVKRYF
+731 PNLVKKYF
-739 VDGKLTLPKD
+739 VDGKLTLSQENK
-749 KEEKEK
+749 

>member
-38 SLLVVSGLVIFPIF
+38 SLLVVSGLVMFPIF

-128 NTYAKPILNSTYD
+128 NTYAEPILNSTYD

-174 DIKQFFGLSCLD
+174 GIKQFFGLSCLD

-217 NAINDTFT
+217 NALSDTFT
-225 VNTQPIPDEFFT
+225 VNTQPIPDEFFS
-237 IYEKLKYNSDN
+237 IYEKLKYNSNN

-323 LLYKA
+323 LLYKV

-372 NVSIIDPYLKDEKSK
+372 NVSIVDPYLKDEKSK

-408 TLNFTGL
+408 TLDFIGL
-415 AKQTTLTIDTTS
+415 AKQSTLNIDTTS
-427 TLWTPEKSDSQNLEE
+427 TLWTPEKSNSQNLEE

-461 ESQSLIV
+461 ETESLVV
-468 KWLDKSTDIKLE
+468 KGLDRDTDVRLE
-480 AVIKFDGTRL
+480 AVIKFDGVKL
-490 YVEKVRI
+490 YVEKVSI
-497 QGNNSL
+497 SGNKAL

-515 YVFVKMLEL
+515 YVFVKMLQL
-524 ISENLTI
+524 ISDNLAI
-531 AAQNSALKLDLC
+531 ADQNSTLKLDLC
-543 GELKQKYQTGLR
+543 AELKQKYPTGLLL
-555 GCSSTKVQIE
+555 CSDTKIQIE
-565 KWASEQT
+565 KGQTEQA

-577 TFLLEKGILTRV
+577 TFLLQKGSLIWV

-594 ELETKV
+594 ILETKV
-600 LKELDLTKVTKDSV
+600 LQNLDIWKITKDTL

-655 VEVSWGSVK
+655 VEVSWGSVR
-664 IYFQVE
+664 IYFEVE
-670 GIDFI
+670 GINFI
-675 WGYDVVT
+675 GGYDVVT
-682 SRLAPIS
+682 NRLAPIS
-689 LDFGVA
+689 LDFWAA
-695 RKPVIVQ
+695 RKPIIIQ
-702 KMELILDDQHLE
+702 KMELNLDDQHRDD
-714 ELNAFLLGP
+714 LNAFLLNP
-723 VNYLKKIN
+723 INYVQKIN
-731 PNLVKRYF
+731 PNLVKKYF
-739 VDGKLTLPKD
+739 VDGKLTLSQENK
-749 KEEKEK
+749 

>member
-1 MKESIFF
+1 M
-8 NKQQLQIIRW
+8 
-18 YNYLY
+18 
-23 TLFFEYWVWFFGFLI
+23 
-38 SLLVVSGLVIFPIF
+38 FPIF

-75 DQRSVINSFSG
+75 DQRSVINSFSW

-128 NTYAKPILNSTYD
+128 NTYAEPILSSTYD

-161 LNSKPYAGLPVQW
+161 LNTKSYAGLPVQW
-174 DIKQFFGLSCLD
+174 GIKQFFGLSCLD

-204 SFYVYDLAWVGGN
+204 SFYVYDLAWIGGN
-217 NAINDTFT
+217 NATSDTFT

-372 NVSIIDPYLKDEKSK
+372 NVSIVDPYLKDEKSK

-427 TLWTPEKSDSQNLEE
+427 TLWTPEKSNSQNLEE

-454 TSLVNQE
+454 TSLTNQE
-461 ESQSLIV
+461 ETQSLVV
-468 KWLDKSTDIKLE
+468 KGLDRDTDVRLE
-480 AVIKFDGTRL
+480 AVIKFDGVKL
-490 YVEKVRI
+490 YVEKVSI
-497 QGNNSL
+497 SGNKAL

-515 YVFVKMLEL
+515 YVFVKMLQL
-524 ISENLTI
+524 ISDNLAI
-531 AAQNSALKLDLC
+531 ADQNSTLKLDLC
-543 GELKQKYQTGLR
+543 AELKQKYPTGLLL
-555 GCSSTKVQIE
+555 CSDSKIQIE
-565 KWASEQT
+565 KGQTEQA

-577 TFLLEKGILTRV
+577 TFLLQKGSLIWV

-594 ELETKV
+594 ILETKV
-600 LKELDLTKVTKDSV
+600 LQNLDIWKITKDTL

-655 VEVSWGSVK
+655 VEVSWGSVR
-664 IYFQVE
+664 IYFEVE
-670 GIDFI
+670 GINFI
-675 WGYDVVT
+675 GGYDVIT
-682 SRLAPIS
+682 NRLAPIS
-689 LDFGVA
+689 LDFWAA
-695 RKPVIVQ
+695 RKPIIIQ
-702 KMELILDDQHLE
+702 KMELNLDDQHRDD
-714 ELNAFLLGP
+714 LNAFLLNP
-723 VNYLKKIN
+723 INYVQKIN
-731 PNLVKRYF
+731 PNLVKKYF
-739 VDGKLTLPKD
+739 VDGKLTLSQENK
-749 KEEKEK
+749 

>member
-38 SLLVVSGLVIFPIF
+38 SLLVVSGLVMFPIF

-75 DQRSVINSFSG
+75 DQRSVINSFSW
-86 FHVQMLW
+86 FHVKMLW

-128 NTYAKPILNSTYD
+128 NTYAEPILNSTYD

-147 YFLDIFVTPLQKTT
+147 YFLDIFVTPLQKAT
-161 LNSKPYAGLPVQW
+161 LNAKPYAGLPVQW

-217 NAINDTFT
+217 NATSDTFT

-274 SDCGSEEYATY
+274 SDCGSEEYAIY

-372 NVSIIDPYLKDEKSK
+372 NVSIVDPYLKDEKSK

-427 TLWTPEKSDSQNLEE
+427 TLWTPEKSNSQNLEE

-454 TSLVNQE
+454 TSLTNQE
-461 ESQSLIV
+461 ETQSLVV
-468 KWLDKSTDIKLE
+468 KGLDRDTDVRLE
-480 AVIKFDGTRL
+480 AVIKFDGVKL
-490 YVEKVRI
+490 YVEKVSI
-497 QGNNSL
+497 SGNKAL

-515 YVFVKMLEL
+515 YVFVKMLQL
-524 ISENLTI
+524 ISDNLAI
-531 AAQNSALKLDLC
+531 ADQNSTLKLDLC
-543 GELKQKYQTGLR
+543 AELKQKYPTGLLL
-555 GCSSTKVQIE
+555 CSDSKIQIE
-565 KWASEQT
+565 KGQTEQA

-577 TFLLEKGILTRV
+577 TFLLQKGSLIWV

-594 ELETKV
+594 ILETKV
-600 LKELDLTKVTKDSV
+600 LQNLDIWKITKDTL

-655 VEVSWGSVK
+655 VEVSWGSVR
-664 IYFQVE
+664 IYFEVE
-670 GIDFI
+670 GINFI
-675 WGYDVVT
+675 GGYDVVT
-682 SRLAPIS
+682 NRLAPIS
-689 LDFGVA
+689 LDFWAV
-695 RKPVIVQ
+695 RKPIIIQ
-702 KMELILDDQHLE
+702 KMELNLDDQHRDD
-714 ELNAFLLGP
+714 LNAFLLNP
-723 VNYLKKIN
+723 INYVQKIN
-731 PNLVKRYF
+731 PNLVKKYF
-739 VDGKLTLPKD
+739 VDGKLTLSQENK
-749 KEEKEK
+749 

>member
-38 SLLVVSGLVIFPIF
+38 SLLVVSGLVMFPIF

-75 DQRSVINSFSG
+75 DQRSVINSFSW

-128 NTYAKPILNSTYD
+128 NTYAEPILNSTYD

-147 YFLDIFVTPLQKTT
+147 YFLDIFVSPLQKAT
-161 LNSKPYAGLPVQW
+161 LNAKPYAGLPVQW
-174 DIKQFFGLSCLD
+174 DIKQFFGLWCLD

-217 NAINDTFT
+217 NALSDTFT

-237 IYEKLKYNSDN
+237 IYEKLKYNSNN

-274 SDCGSEEYATY
+274 SDCGSEEYAIY

-350 LKESNRNWELINQFT
+350 LREANRSSQLINQFA
-365 RDFTYWY
+365 RDFSYWY
-372 NVSIIDPYLKDEKSK
+372 NVSIVDPYLKDEKSK

-415 AKQTTLTIDTTS
+415 AKQSTLNIDTTS
-427 TLWTPEKSDSQNLEE
+427 TLWTLEKSNSQNLEE
-442 LFRANLPSQFRL
+442 LFRANLPGQFRL
-454 TSLVNQE
+454 TSLVNHE
-461 ESQSLIV
+461 ETESLIV
-468 KWLDKSTDIKLE
+468 KGLDRDTDVKLE
-480 AVIKFDGTRL
+480 AVIKFDGVKL
-490 YVEKVRI
+490 YVEKVSI
-497 QGNNSL
+497 SGNKAL

-515 YVFVKMLEL
+515 YVFVKMLQL
-524 ISENLTI
+524 ISDNLAI
-531 AAQNSALKLDLC
+531 ADQNSTLKLDLC
-543 GELKQKYQTGLR
+543 AELKQKYPTGLLL
-555 GCSSTKVQIE
+555 CSDSKIQIE
-565 KWASEQT
+565 KGQTEQA

-577 TFLLEKGILTRV
+577 TFLLQKGNLIWV

-594 ELETKV
+594 ILETKI
-600 LKELDLTKVTKDSV
+600 LQNLDIWKITKDTL

-655 VEVSWGSVK
+655 VEVSWGSVR
-664 IYFQVE
+664 IYFEVE
-670 GIDFI
+670 GINFI
-675 WGYDVVT
+675 GGYDVVT
-682 SRLAPIS
+682 NRLAPIS
-689 LDFGVA
+689 LDFWAA
-695 RKPVIVQ
+695 RKPIIIQ
-702 KMELILDDQHLE
+702 KMELNLDDQHRDD
-714 ELNAFLLGP
+714 LNAFLLNP
-723 VNYLKKIN
+723 INYVQKIN
-731 PNLVKRYF
+731 PNLVKKYF
-739 VDGKLTLPKD
+739 VDGKLTLSQENK
-749 KEEKEK
+749 

>member
-38 SLLVVSGLVIFPIF
+38 SLLVVSGLVMFPIF

-75 DQRSVINSFSG
+75 DQRSVINSFSW

-128 NTYAKPILNSTYD
+128 NTYAEPILNSTYD

-161 LNSKPYAGLPVQW
+161 LNTKPYAGLPVQW
-174 DIKQFFGLSCLD
+174 GIKQFFGLSCLD

-217 NAINDTFT
+217 NALSDTFT
-225 VNTQPIPDEFFT
+225 VNTQPIPDEFFS
-237 IYEKLKYNSDN
+237 IYEKLKYNSNN

-350 LKESNRNWELINQFT
+350 LREANRSSQLINQFA
-365 RDFTYWY
+365 RDFSYWY
-372 NVSIIDPYLKDEKSK
+372 NVSIVDPYLKDEKSK

-408 TLNFTGL
+408 TLNFIGL
-415 AKQTTLTIDTTS
+415 AKQSTLNIDTTS
-427 TLWTPEKSDSQNLEE
+427 TLWTLEKSHSQNLEE
-442 LFRANLPSQFRL
+442 LFRANLPGQFRL

-461 ESQSLIV
+461 ETESLVV
-468 KWLDKSTDIKLE
+468 KGLDRDTDVRLE
-480 AVIKFDGTRL
+480 AVIKFDGVKL
-490 YVEKVRI
+490 YVEKI
-497 QGNNSL
+497 SISGNKAL

-515 YVFVKMLEL
+515 YVFVKMLQL
-524 ISENLTI
+524 ISDNLAI
-531 AAQNSALKLDLC
+531 ADQSSTLKLDLC
-543 GELKQKYQTGLR
+543 AELKQKYPTGLLL
-555 GCSSTKVQIE
+555 CSDSKIQIE
-565 KWASEQT
+565 KGQTEQA

-577 TFLLEKGILTRV
+577 TFLLQKGSLIWV

-594 ELETKV
+594 ILETKV
-600 LKELDLTKVTKDSV
+600 LQNLDIWKITKDTL

-655 VEVSWGSVK
+655 VEVSWGSVR
-664 IYFQVE
+664 IYFEVE
-670 GIDFI
+670 GINFI
-675 WGYDVVT
+675 GGYDVIT
-682 SRLAPIS
+682 NRLAPIS
-689 LDFGVA
+689 LDFWAV
-695 RKPVIVQ
+695 RKPIIIQ
-702 KMELILDDQHLE
+702 KMELNLDDQHRD
-714 ELNAFLLGP
+714 ELNAFLLNP
-723 VNYLKKIN
+723 INYVQKIN
-731 PNLVKRYF
+731 PNLVKKYF
-739 VDGKLTLPKD
+739 VDGKLTLSQENK
-749 KEEKEK
+749 

>member
-38 SLLVVSGLVIFPIF
+38 SLLVVSGLVMFPIF

-75 DQRSVINSFSG
+75 DQRSVINSFSW

-118 RTVLIDQAKW
+118 RTVLIDQTKW
-128 NTYAKPILNSTYD
+128 NTYAEPILNSTYD

-147 YFLDIFVTPLQKTT
+147 YFLDIFVAPLQKTA
-161 LNSKPYAGLPVQW
+161 LNAKTYAGLPVQW

-204 SFYVYDLAWVGGN
+204 SFYVYDLAWVEGN
-217 NAINDTFT
+217 NATSDTFT

-274 SDCGSEEYATY
+274 SDCGSEEYAIY

-372 NVSIIDPYLKDEKSK
+372 NVSIVDPYLKDEKSK

-415 AKQTTLTIDTTS
+415 AKQTTLTIDITS
-427 TLWTPEKSDSQNLEE
+427 TLWTPEKSNSQNLEE

-454 TSLVNQE
+454 TSLTNQE
-461 ESQSLIV
+461 ETESLIV
-468 KWLDKSTDIKLE
+468 KGLDRDTDVRLE
-480 AVIKFDGTRL
+480 AVIKFDGVKL
-490 YVEKVRI
+490 YVEKVSI
-497 QGNNSL
+497 SGNKAL

-515 YVFVKMLEL
+515 YVFVKMLQL
-524 ISENLTI
+524 ISDNLAI
-531 AAQNSALKLDLC
+531 ADQSSTLKLDLC
-543 GELKQKYQTGLR
+543 AELKQKYPTGLLL
-555 GCSSTKVQIE
+555 CSDTKIQIE
-565 KWASEQT
+565 KGQTEQA

-577 TFLLEKGILTRV
+577 TFLLQKGSLIWV

-594 ELETKV
+594 ILETKV
-600 LKELDLTKVTKDSV
+600 LQNLDIWKITKDTL

-655 VEVSWGSVK
+655 VEVSWGSVR
-664 IYFQVE
+664 IYFEVE
-670 GIDFI
+670 GINFI
-675 WGYDVVT
+675 GGYDVVT
-682 SRLAPIS
+682 NRLAPIS
-689 LDFGVA
+689 LDFWAA
-695 RKPVIVQ
+695 RKPIIIQ
-702 KMELILDDQHLE
+702 KMELNLDDQHRDD
-714 ELNAFLLGP
+714 LNAFLLNP
-723 VNYLKKIN
+723 INYVQKIN
-731 PNLVKRYF
+731 PNLVKKYF
-739 VDGKLTLPKD
+739 VDGKLTLSQENK
-749 KEEKEK
+749 

>member
-38 SLLVVSGLVIFPIF
+38 SLLVVSGLVMFPIF

-128 NTYAKPILNSTYD
+128 NTYAEPILNSTYD

-147 YFLDIFVTPLQKTT
+147 YFLDIFVSPLQKAT
-161 LNSKPYAGLPVQW
+161 LNAKPYAGLPVQW
-174 DIKQFFGLSCLD
+174 DIKQFFGLWCLD

-217 NAINDTFT
+217 NATSDTFT
-225 VNTQPIPDEFFT
+225 VNTQPIPDEFFS
-237 IYEKLKYNSDN
+237 IYEKLKYNSND

-372 NVSIIDPYLKDEKSK
+372 NVSIVDPYLKDEKSK

-415 AKQTTLTIDTTS
+415 AKQSTLNIDTTS
-427 TLWTPEKSDSQNLEE
+427 TLWTPEKSNSQNLEE

-454 TSLVNQE
+454 TSLTNQE
-461 ESQSLIV
+461 ETESLIV
-468 KWLDKSTDIKLE
+468 KGLDRDTDVRLE
-480 AVIKFDGTRL
+480 AVIKFDGVKL
-490 YVEKVRI
+490 YVEKVSI
-497 QGNNSL
+497 SGNKAL

-515 YVFVKMLEL
+515 YVFVKMLQL
-524 ISENLTI
+524 ISDNLAI
-531 AAQNSALKLDLC
+531 ADQSSTLKLDLC
-543 GELKQKYQTGLR
+543 AELKQKYPTGLLL
-555 GCSSTKVQIE
+555 CSDTKIQIE
-565 KWASEQT
+565 KGQTEQA

-577 TFLLEKGILTRV
+577 TFLLQKGSLIWV

-594 ELETKV
+594 ILETKV
-600 LKELDLTKVTKDSV
+600 LQNLDIWKITKDTL

-655 VEVSWGSVK
+655 VEVSWGSVR
-664 IYFQVE
+664 IYFEVE
-670 GIDFI
+670 GINFI
-675 WGYDVVT
+675 GGYDVIT
-682 SRLAPIS
+682 NRLAPIS
-689 LDFGVA
+689 LDFWAA
-695 RKPVIVQ
+695 RKPIIIQ
-702 KMELILDDQHLE
+702 KMELNLDDQHRD
-714 ELNAFLLGP
+714 ELNAFLLNP
-723 VNYLKKIN
+723 INYIQKIN
-731 PNLVKRYF
+731 PNLVKKYF
-739 VDGKLTLPKD
+739 VDGKLTLWQENK
-749 KEEKEK
+749 

>member
-1 MKESIFF
+1 M
-8 NKQQLQIIRW
+8 
-18 YNYLY
+18 
-23 TLFFEYWVWFFGFLI
+23 
-38 SLLVVSGLVIFPIF
+38 FPIF

-128 NTYAKPILNSTYD
+128 NTYAEPILNSTYD

-161 LNSKPYAGLPVQW
+161 LNTKPYAGLPVQW

-217 NAINDTFT
+217 NALSDTFT
-225 VNTQPIPDEFFT
+225 VNTQPIPDEFFS
-237 IYEKLKYNSDN
+237 IYEKLKYNSNN

-372 NVSIIDPYLKDEKSK
+372 NVSIVDPYLKDEKSK

-415 AKQTTLTIDTTS
+415 AKQSTLNIDTTS
-427 TLWTPEKSDSQNLEE
+427 TLWTPEKSNSQNLEE

-454 TSLVNQE
+454 TSLTNQE
-461 ESQSLIV
+461 ETESLIV
-468 KWLDKSTDIKLE
+468 KGLDRDTDVRLE
-480 AVIKFDGTRL
+480 AVIKFDGVKL
-490 YVEKVRI
+490 YVEKVSI
-497 QGNNSL
+497 SGNKAL

-515 YVFVKMLEL
+515 YVFVKMLQL
-524 ISENLTI
+524 ISDNLAI
-531 AAQNSALKLDLC
+531 ADQNSTLKLDLC
-543 GELKQKYQTGLR
+543 AELKQKYPTGLLL
-555 GCSSTKVQIE
+555 CSDTKIQIE
-565 KWASEQT
+565 KGQTEQA

-577 TFLLEKGILTRV
+577 TFLLQKGSLIWV

-594 ELETKV
+594 ILETKV
-600 LKELDLTKVTKDSV
+600 LQNLDIWKITKDTL

-655 VEVSWGSVK
+655 VEVSWGSVR
-664 IYFQVE
+664 IYFEVE
-670 GIDFI
+670 GTNFI
-675 WGYDVVT
+675 GGYDVVT
-682 SRLAPIS
+682 NRLAPIS
-689 LDFGVA
+689 LDFWAA
-695 RKPVIVQ
+695 RKPIIIQ
-702 KMELILDDQHLE
+702 KMELNLDDQHRDD
-714 ELNAFLLGP
+714 LNAFLLNP
-723 VNYLKKIN
+723 INYVQKIN
-731 PNLVKRYF
+731 PNLVKKYF
-739 VDGKLTLPKD
+739 VDGKLTLSQENK
-749 KEEKEK
+749 

>member
-38 SLLVVSGLVIFPIF
+38 SLLVVSGLVMFPIF

-128 NTYAKPILNSTYD
+128 NTYAEPILSSTYD

-174 DIKQFFGLSCLD
+174 GIKHFFGLSCLD

-204 SFYVYDLAWVGGN
+204 SFYVYDLAWVWGN
-217 NAINDTFT
+217 NPMSDSFT

-237 IYEKLKYNSDN
+237 IYEKLKYNSNN

-311 LLNEYKLFVMQQ
+311 MLNEYKLFVMQQ

-350 LKESNRNWELINQFT
+350 LREANRSSQLINQFA
-365 RDFTYWY
+365 RDFSYWY
-372 NVSIIDPYLKDEKSK
+372 NVSIVDPYLKDEKSK

-408 TLNFTGL
+408 TLNFIGL
-415 AKQTTLTIDTTS
+415 AKQSTLNIDTTS
-427 TLWTPEKSDSQNLEE
+427 TLWTLEKSHHQNLEE

-461 ESQSLIV
+461 ETESLVV
-468 KWLDKSTDIKLE
+468 KGLDRDTDVKLE
-480 AVIKFDGTRL
+480 AVIKFDGVKL
-490 YVEKVRI
+490 YVEKVSI
-497 QGNNSL
+497 SGNKAL

-515 YVFVKMLEL
+515 YVFVKMLQL
-524 ISENLTI
+524 ISDNLAI
-531 AAQNSALKLDLC
+531 ADQNSTLKLDLC
-543 GELKQKYQTGLR
+543 AELKQKYPTGLLL
-555 GCSSTKVQIE
+555 CSDTKIQIE
-565 KWASEQT
+565 KGQTEQA

-577 TFLLEKGILTRV
+577 TFLLQKGSLIWV

-594 ELETKV
+594 ILETKV
-600 LKELDLTKVTKDSV
+600 LQNLDIWKITKDTL

-655 VEVSWGSVK
+655 VEVSWGSVR
-664 IYFQVE
+664 IYFEVE
-670 GIDFI
+670 GINFI
-675 WGYDVVT
+675 GGYDVIT
-682 SRLAPIS
+682 NRLAPIS
-689 LDFGVA
+689 LDFWAA
-695 RKPVIVQ
+695 RKPIIIQ
-702 KMELILDDQHLE
+702 KMELNLDDQHRDD
-714 ELNAFLLGP
+714 LNAFLLNP
-723 VNYLKKIN
+723 INYVQKIN
-731 PNLVKRYF
+731 PNLVKKYF
-739 VDGKLTLPKD
+739 VDGKLTLSQENK
-749 KEEKEK
+749 

>member
-38 SLLVVSGLVIFPIF
+38 SLLVVSGLVMFPIF

-128 NTYAKPILNSTYD
+128 NTYAEPILNSTYD

-161 LNSKPYAGLPVQW
+161 LNTKPYAGLPVQW

-217 NAINDTFT
+217 NALSDTFT
-225 VNTQPIPDEFFT
+225 VNTQPIPDEFFS
-237 IYEKLKYNSDN
+237 IYEKLKYNSNN

-372 NVSIIDPYLKDEKSK
+372 NVSIVDPYLKDEKSK

-415 AKQTTLTIDTTS
+415 AKQSTLNIDTTS
-427 TLWTPEKSDSQNLEE
+427 TLWTPEKSNSQNLEE

-454 TSLVNQE
+454 TSLTNQE
-461 ESQSLIV
+461 ETESLIV
-468 KWLDKSTDIKLE
+468 KGLDRDTDVRLE
-480 AVIKFDGTRL
+480 AVIKFDGVKL
-490 YVEKVRI
+490 YVEKVSI
-497 QGNNSL
+497 SGNKAL

-515 YVFVKMLEL
+515 YVFVKMLQL
-524 ISENLTI
+524 ISDNLAI
-531 AAQNSALKLDLC
+531 ADQNSTLKLDLC
-543 GELKQKYQTGLR
+543 AELKQKYPTGLLL
-555 GCSSTKVQIE
+555 CSDTKIQIE
-565 KWASEQT
+565 KGQTEQA

-577 TFLLEKGILTRV
+577 TFLLQKGSLIWV

-594 ELETKV
+594 ILETKV
-600 LKELDLTKVTKDSV
+600 LQNLDIWKITKDTL

-655 VEVSWGSVK
+655 VEVSWGSVR
-664 IYFQVE
+664 IYFEVE
-670 GIDFI
+670 GTNFI
-675 WGYDVVT
+675 GGYDVVT
-682 SRLAPIS
+682 NRLAPIS
-689 LDFGVA
+689 LDFWAA
-695 RKPVIVQ
+695 RKPIIIQ
-702 KMELILDDQHLE
+702 KMELNLDDQHRD
-714 ELNAFLLGP
+714 ELNAFLLNP
-723 VNYLKKIN
+723 INYVQKIN
-731 PNLVKRYF
+731 PNLVKKYF
-739 VDGKLTLPKD
+739 VDGKLTLSQENK
-749 KEEKEK
+749 

>member
-38 SLLVVSGLVIFPIF
+38 SLLVVSGLVMFPIF

-75 DQRSVINSFSG
+75 DQRSIINSFSG

-128 NTYAKPILNSTYD
+128 NTYAEPILNSTYD

-204 SFYVYDLAWVGGN
+204 SFYVYDLAWAWGSG
-217 NAINDTFT
+217 AMSDTFT

-237 IYEKLKYNSDN
+237 IYEKLKYNSNN

-350 LKESNRNWELINQFT
+350 LREANRSSQLINQFA
-365 RDFTYWY
+365 RDFSYWY
-372 NVSIIDPYLKDEKSK
+372 NVSIVDPYLKDEKSK

-408 TLNFTGL
+408 TLNFIGL
-415 AKQTTLTIDTTS
+415 SKQSTLNIDTTS
-427 TLWTPEKSDSQNLEE
+427 TLWTLEKSNSQNLEE
-442 LFRANLPSQFRL
+442 LFRANLPGQFRL

-461 ESQSLIV
+461 ETESLVV
-468 KWLDKSTDIKLE
+468 KGLDRDTDVKLE
-480 AVIKFDGTRL
+480 AVIKFDGVKL
-490 YVEKVRI
+490 YVEKVSI
-497 QGNNSL
+497 SGNKAL

-515 YVFVKMLEL
+515 YVCKD
-524 ISENLTI
+524 
-531 AAQNSALKLDLC
+531 ASA
-543 GELKQKYQTGLR
+543 
-555 GCSSTKVQIE
+555 
-565 KWASEQT
+565 
-572 SGTIY
+572 
-577 TFLLEKGILTRV
+577 
-589 EISDK
+589 
-594 ELETKV
+594 
-600 LKELDLTKVTKDSV
+600 
-614 APMIPVIVNYEPKD
+614 
-628 EISGFGMKEQLLVN
+628 
-642 DKFMKYFSKAPKK
+642 
-655 VEVSWGSVK
+655 
-664 IYFQVE
+664 
-670 GIDFI
+670 
-675 WGYDVVT
+675 
-682 SRLAPIS
+682 
-689 LDFGVA
+689 
-695 RKPVIVQ
+695 
-702 KMELILDDQHLE
+702 H
-714 ELNAFLLGP
+714 
-723 VNYLKKIN
+723 
-731 PNLVKRYF
+731 
-739 VDGKLTLPKD
+739 
-749 KEEKEK
+749 

>member
-38 SLLVVSGLVIFPIF
+38 SLLVVGGLVMFPIF

-118 RTVLIDQAKW
+118 RTVLINQAKW
-128 NTYAKPILNSTYD
+128 NAYAEPILNSTYD

-161 LNSKPYAGLPVQW
+161 LNTKPYAGLPVQW
-174 DIKQFFGLSCLD
+174 GIKQFFGLSCLD

-217 NAINDTFT
+217 NATSDTFT
-225 VNTQPIPDEFFT
+225 VNTQPIPDEFFS
-237 IYEKLKYNSDN
+237 IYEKLKYNSNN

-311 LLNEYKLFVMQQ
+311 MLNEYKLFVMQQ

-328 LLASEDANSLLQS
+328 FLASEDANSLLQS

-415 AKQTTLTIDTTS
+415 AKQTTLNIDTTS

-454 TSLVNQE
+454 TSLTNQE
-461 ESQSLIV
+461 ETESLIV
-468 KWLDKSTDIKLE
+468 KGLDRDTDVRLE
-480 AVIKFDGTRL
+480 AVIKFDGVKL
-490 YVEKVRI
+490 YVEKVSI
-497 QGNNSL
+497 SGNKAL

-515 YVFVKMLEL
+515 YVFVKMLQL
-524 ISENLTI
+524 ISDNLAI
-531 AAQNSALKLDLC
+531 ADQNSTLKLDLC
-543 GELKQKYQTGLR
+543 AELKQKYPTGLLL
-555 GCSSTKVQIE
+555 CSDTKIQIE
-565 KWASEQT
+565 KGQTEQA

-577 TFLLEKGILTRV
+577 TFLLQKGSLIWV

-594 ELETKV
+594 ILETKV
-600 LKELDLTKVTKDSV
+600 LQNLDIWKITKDTL

-655 VEVSWGSVK
+655 VEVSWGSVR
-664 IYFQVE
+664 IYFEVE
-670 GIDFI
+670 GINFI
-675 WGYDVVT
+675 GGYDVIT
-682 SRLAPIS
+682 NRLAPIS
-689 LDFGVA
+689 LDFWAA
-695 RKPVIVQ
+695 RKPIIIQ
-702 KMELILDDQHLE
+702 KMELNLDDQHRDD
-714 ELNAFLLGP
+714 LNAFLLNP
-723 VNYLKKIN
+723 INYVQKIN
-731 PNLVKRYF
+731 PNLVKKYF
-739 VDGKLTLPKD
+739 VDGKLTLSQENK
-749 KEEKEK
+749 

>member
-38 SLLVVSGLVIFPIF
+38 SLLVVSGLVMFPIF

-128 NTYAKPILNSTYD
+128 NTYAEPILNSTYD

-161 LNSKPYAGLPVQW
+161 LNTKPYAGLPVQW
-174 DIKQFFGLSCLD
+174 GIKQFFGLSCLD

-217 NAINDTFT
+217 NAMNDTFT

-237 IYEKLKYNSDN
+237 IYEKLKYNSNN

-328 LLASEDANSLLQS
+328 LLASEDANSLFQS

-372 NVSIIDPYLKDEKSK
+372 NVSIVDPYLKDEKSK

-454 TSLVNQE
+454 TSLTNQE
-461 ESQSLIV
+461 ETESLIV
-468 KWLDKSTDIKLE
+468 KGLDRDTDVRLE
-480 AVIKFDGTRL
+480 AVIKFDGVKL
-490 YVEKVRI
+490 YVEKVSI
-497 QGNNSL
+497 SGNKAL

-515 YVFVKMLEL
+515 YVFVKMLQL
-524 ISENLTI
+524 ISDNLAI
-531 AAQNSALKLDLC
+531 ADQNSTLKLDLC
-543 GELKQKYQTGLR
+543 AELKQKYPTGLLL
-555 GCSSTKVQIE
+555 CSDSKIQIE
-565 KWASEQT
+565 KGQTEQA

-577 TFLLEKGILTRV
+577 TFLLQKGSLIWV

-594 ELETKV
+594 ILETKV
-600 LKELDLTKVTKDSV
+600 LQNLDIWKITKDTL

-655 VEVSWGSVK
+655 VEVSWGSVR
-664 IYFQVE
+664 IYFEVE
-670 GIDFI
+670 GINFI
-675 WGYDVVT
+675 GGYDVVT
-682 SRLAPIS
+682 NRLAPIS
-689 LDFGVA
+689 LDFWAA
-695 RKPVIVQ
+695 RKPIIIQ
-702 KMELILDDQHLE
+702 KMELNLDDQHRD
-714 ELNAFLLGP
+714 ELNAFLLNP
-723 VNYLKKIN
+723 INYVQKIN
-731 PNLVKRYF
+731 PNLVKKYF
-739 VDGKLTLPKD
+739 VDGKLTLSQENK
-749 KEEKEK
+749 

>member
-8 NKQQLQIIRW
+8 NKQQFQIIRW

-118 RTVLIDQAKW
+118 RTVLIDQTKW
-128 NTYAKPILNSTYD
+128 NTYAEPILNSTYD

-161 LNSKPYAGLPVQW
+161 LNTKPYAGLPVQW

-217 NAINDTFT
+217 NALSDTFT
-225 VNTQPIPDEFFT
+225 VNTQPIPDEFFS
-237 IYEKLKYNSDN
+237 IYEKLKYNSNN

-274 SDCGSEEYATY
+274 SECGSEEYATY

-372 NVSIIDPYLKDEKSK
+372 NVSIVDPYLKDEKSK

-427 TLWTPEKSDSQNLEE
+427 TLWTPEKSNSQNLEE

-454 TSLVNQE
+454 TSLTNQE
-461 ESQSLIV
+461 ETESLIV
-468 KWLDKSTDIKLE
+468 KGLDRDTDVRLE
-480 AVIKFDGTRL
+480 AVIKFDGVKL
-490 YVEKVRI
+490 YVEKVSI
-497 QGNNSL
+497 SGNKAL

-515 YVFVKMLEL
+515 YVFVKMLQL
-524 ISENLTI
+524 ISDNLAI
-531 AAQNSALKLDLC
+531 ADQSSTLKLDLC
-543 GELKQKYQTGLR
+543 AELKQKYPTGLLL
-555 GCSSTKVQIE
+555 CSDSKIQIE
-565 KWASEQT
+565 KGQTEQA

-577 TFLLEKGILTRV
+577 TFLLQKGSLIWV

-594 ELETKV
+594 ILETKV
-600 LKELDLTKVTKDSV
+600 LQNLDIWKITKDTL

-655 VEVSWGSVK
+655 VEVSWGSVR
-664 IYFQVE
+664 IYFEVE
-670 GIDFI
+670 GINFI
-675 WGYDVVT
+675 GGYDVVT
-682 SRLAPIS
+682 NRLAPIS
-689 LDFGVA
+689 LDFWAA
-695 RKPVIVQ
+695 RKPIIIQ
-702 KMELILDDQHLE
+702 KMELNLDDQHRDD
-714 ELNAFLLGP
+714 LNAFLLNP
-723 VNYLKKIN
+723 INYVQKIN
-731 PNLVKRYF
+731 PNLVKKYF
-739 VDGKLTLPKD
+739 VDGKLTLSQENK
-749 KEEKEK
+749 

>member
-1 MKESIFF
+1 M
-8 NKQQLQIIRW
+8 
-18 YNYLY
+18 
-23 TLFFEYWVWFFGFLI
+23 
-38 SLLVVSGLVIFPIF
+38 FPIF

-128 NTYAKPILNSTYD
+128 NTYAEPILNSTYD

-174 DIKQFFGLSCLD
+174 GIKQFFGLSCLD

-217 NAINDTFT
+217 NAMSDTFT
-225 VNTQPIPDEFFT
+225 VNTQPIPDEFFS
-237 IYEKLKYNSDN
+237 IYEKLKYNSNN

-274 SDCGSEEYATY
+274 SDCGSEEYSTY
-285 TELRDFL
+285 TEFRDFL

-350 LKESNRNWELINQFT
+350 LREANRSSQLINQFA
-365 RDFTYWY
+365 RDFSYWY
-372 NVSIIDPYLKDEKSK
+372 NVSIVDPYLKDEKSK

-408 TLNFTGL
+408 TLNFIGL
-415 AKQTTLTIDTTS
+415 AKQTTLNIDTTS
-427 TLWTPEKSDSQNLEE
+427 TLWTLEKSHHQNLEE
-442 LFRANLPSQFRL
+442 LFRANLPGQFRL
-454 TSLVNQE
+454 TSLVNHE
-461 ESQSLIV
+461 ETESLVV
-468 KWLDKSTDIKLE
+468 KGLDRDTDVKLE
-480 AVIKFDGTRL
+480 AVIKFDGVKL
-490 YVEKVRI
+490 YVEKVSI
-497 QGNNSL
+497 SGNKAL

-515 YVFVKMLEL
+515 YVFVKMLQL
-524 ISENLTI
+524 ISDNLAI
-531 AAQNSALKLDLC
+531 ADQSSTLKLDLC
-543 GELKQKYQTGLR
+543 AELKQKYPTGLLL
-555 GCSSTKVQIE
+555 CSDTKIQIE
-565 KWASEQT
+565 KGQTEQA

-577 TFLLEKGILTRV
+577 TFLLQKGSLIWV

-594 ELETKV
+594 ILETKV
-600 LKELDLTKVTKDSV
+600 LQNLDIWKITKDTL
-614 APMIPVIVNYEPKD
+614 APMIPVIINYEPKD

-642 DKFMKYFSKAPKK
+642 DKFMKHFSKAPKK
-655 VEVSWGSVK
+655 VEVSWGSVR
-664 IYFQVE
+664 IYFEVE
-670 GIDFI
+670 GINFI
-675 WGYDVVT
+675 GGYDVVT
-682 SRLAPIS
+682 NRLAPIS
-689 LDFGVA
+689 LDFWAA
-695 RKPVIVQ
+695 RKPIIIQ
-702 KMELILDDQHLE
+702 KMELNLDDQHRD
-714 ELNAFLLGP
+714 ELNAFLLNP
-723 VNYLKKIN
+723 INYVEKIN
-731 PNLVKRYF
+731 PNLVKKYF
-739 VDGKLTLPKD
+739 VDGKLTLSQENK
-749 KEEKEK
+749 

>member
-75 DQRSVINSFSG
+75 DQRSVINSFSW

-128 NTYAKPILNSTYD
+128 NTYAEPILNSTYD

-174 DIKQFFGLSCLD
+174 GMKQFFGLSCLD

-204 SFYVYDLAWVGGN
+204 SFYVYDLAWAWGSG
-217 NAINDTFT
+217 AMNDTFT

-237 IYEKLKYNSDN
+237 IYEKLKYNSNN

-274 SDCGSEEYATY
+274 SDCGSEKYATY

-350 LKESNRNWELINQFT
+350 LREANRSSQLINQFA
-365 RDFTYWY
+365 RDFSYWY
-372 NVSIIDPYLKDEKSK
+372 NVSIVDPYLKDEKSK

-408 TLNFTGL
+408 TLNFIGL
-415 AKQTTLTIDTTS
+415 SKQSTLNIDTTS
-427 TLWTPEKSDSQNLEE
+427 TLWTLEKSNSQNLEE

-454 TSLVNQE
+454 TSLTNQE
-461 ESQSLIV
+461 ETESLVV
-468 KWLDKSTDIKLE
+468 KGLDRDTDVRLE
-480 AVIKFDGTRL
+480 AVIKFDGVKL
-490 YVEKVRI
+490 YVEKVSI
-497 QGNNSL
+497 SGNKAL

-515 YVFVKMLEL
+515 YVFVKMLQL
-524 ISENLTI
+524 ISDNLAI
-531 AAQNSALKLDLC
+531 ADQSSTLKLDLC
-543 GELKQKYQTGLR
+543 AELKQKYPTGLLL
-555 GCSSTKVQIE
+555 CSDTKIQIE
-565 KWASEQT
+565 KGQTEQA

-577 TFLLEKGILTRV
+577 TFLLQKGSLIWV

-594 ELETKV
+594 ILETKV
-600 LKELDLTKVTKDSV
+600 LQNLDIWKITKDTL

-655 VEVSWGSVK
+655 VEVSWGSVR
-664 IYFQVE
+664 IYFEVE
-670 GIDFI
+670 GINFI
-675 WGYDVVT
+675 GGYDVVT
-682 SRLAPIS
+682 NRLAPIS
-689 LDFGVA
+689 LDFWAA
-695 RKPVIVQ
+695 RKPIIIQ
-702 KMELILDDQHLE
+702 KMELNLDDEHRD
-714 ELNAFLLGP
+714 ELNAFLLNP
-723 VNYLKKIN
+723 INYVQKIN
-731 PNLVKRYF
+731 PNLVKKYF
-739 VDGKLTLPKD
+739 VDGKLTLSQENK
-749 KEEKEK
+749 

>member
-38 SLLVVSGLVIFPIF
+38 SLLVVSGLVMFPIF

-75 DQRSVINSFSG
+75 DQCSVINSFSG

-118 RTVLIDQAKW
+118 RTVIIDQAKW
-128 NTYAKPILNSTYD
+128 NTYAEPILNSTYD

-161 LNSKPYAGLPVQW
+161 LNTKPYAGLPVQW
-174 DIKQFFGLSCLD
+174 GIKQFFGLSCLD

-204 SFYVYDLAWVGGN
+204 SFYVYDLAGVGGN
-217 NAINDTFT
+217 NAMSDTFT

-237 IYEKLKYNSDN
+237 IYEKLKYNSNN

-274 SDCGSEEYATY
+274 SDCGSEEYANY

-328 LLASEDANSLLQS
+328 LLASEDANSLFQS

-372 NVSIIDPYLKDEKSK
+372 NVSIVDPYLKDEKSK

-408 TLNFTGL
+408 TLNFIGL
-415 AKQTTLTIDTTS
+415 AKQSTLNIDTTS
-427 TLWTPEKSDSQNLEE
+427 TLWTPEKSNSQNLEE

-461 ESQSLIV
+461 ETESLVV
-468 KWLDKSTDIKLE
+468 KGLDRDTDIKLE
-480 AVIKFDGTRL
+480 AVIKFDGVKL
-490 YVEKVRI
+490 YVEKVSI
-497 QGNNSL
+497 SGNKAL

-515 YVFVKMLEL
+515 YVFVKMLQL
-524 ISENLTI
+524 ISDNLAI
-531 AAQNSALKLDLC
+531 ADQSSTLKLDLC
-543 GELKQKYQTGLR
+543 AELKQKYPTGLLL
-555 GCSSTKVQIE
+555 CSDSKIQIE
-565 KWASEQT
+565 KGQTEQA

-577 TFLLEKGILTRV
+577 TFLLQKGSLIWV

-594 ELETKV
+594 ILETKV
-600 LKELDLTKVTKDSV
+600 LQNLDIWKITKDTL

-655 VEVSWGSVK
+655 VEVSWGSVR
-664 IYFQVE
+664 IYFEVE
-670 GIDFI
+670 GINFI
-675 WGYDVVT
+675 GGYDVIT
-682 SRLAPIS
+682 NRLAPIS
-689 LDFGVA
+689 LDFWAA
-695 RKPVIVQ
+695 RKPIIIQ
-702 KMELILDDQHLE
+702 KMELNLDDQHRD
-714 ELNAFLLGP
+714 ELNAFLLNP
-723 VNYLKKIN
+723 INYVQKIN
-731 PNLVKRYF
+731 PNLVKKYF
-739 VDGKLTLPKD
+739 VDGKLTLSQENK
-749 KEEKEK
+749 

>member
-1 MKESIFF
+1 M
-8 NKQQLQIIRW
+8 
-18 YNYLY
+18 
-23 TLFFEYWVWFFGFLI
+23 
-38 SLLVVSGLVIFPIF
+38 FPIF

-75 DQRSVINSFSG
+75 DQRSVINSFSW

-128 NTYAKPILNSTYD
+128 NTYAEPIINSTYD

-161 LNSKPYAGLPVQW
+161 LNTKPYAGLPVQW

-217 NAINDTFT
+217 NALSDTFT

-237 IYEKLKYNSDN
+237 IYEKLKYNSNN

-372 NVSIIDPYLKDEKSK
+372 NVSIVDPYLKDEKSK

-454 TSLVNQE
+454 TSLTNQE
-461 ESQSLIV
+461 ETQSLVV
-468 KWLDKSTDIKLE
+468 KGLDRDTDVRLE
-480 AVIKFDGTRL
+480 AVIKFDGVKL
-490 YVEKVRI
+490 YVEKVSI
-497 QGNNSL
+497 SGNKAL

-515 YVFVKMLEL
+515 YVFVKMLQL
-524 ISENLTI
+524 ISDNLAI
-531 AAQNSALKLDLC
+531 ADQNSTLKLDLC
-543 GELKQKYQTGLR
+543 AELKQKYPTGLLL
-555 GCSSTKVQIE
+555 CSDSKIQIE
-565 KWASEQT
+565 KGQTEQA

-577 TFLLEKGILTRV
+577 TFLLQKGSLIWV

-594 ELETKV
+594 ILETKV
-600 LKELDLTKVTKDSV
+600 LQNLDIWKITKDTL

-655 VEVSWGSVK
+655 VEVSWGSVR
-664 IYFQVE
+664 IYFEVE
-670 GIDFI
+670 GINFI
-675 WGYDVVT
+675 GGYDVIT
-682 SRLAPIS
+682 NRLAPIS
-689 LDFGVA
+689 LDFWAA
-695 RKPVIVQ
+695 RKPIIIQ
-702 KMELILDDQHLE
+702 KMELNLDDQHRDD
-714 ELNAFLLGP
+714 LNAFLLNP
-723 VNYLKKIN
+723 INYVQKIN
-731 PNLVKRYF
+731 PNLVKKYF
-739 VDGKLTLPKD
+739 VDGKLTLSQENK
-749 KEEKEK
+749 

>member
-38 SLLVVSGLVIFPIF
+38 SLLVVSGLVMFPIF

-75 DQRSVINSFSG
+75 DQRSVINSFSW

-118 RTVLIDQAKW
+118 RTVLIDQTKW
-128 NTYAKPILNSTYD
+128 NTYAEPILNSTYD

-147 YFLDIFVTPLQKTT
+147 YFLDIFVAPLQKTA
-161 LNSKPYAGLPVQW
+161 LNAKPYAGLPVQW

-217 NAINDTFT
+217 NAMSDTFT

-237 IYEKLKYNSDN
+237 IYEKLKYNSNN

-285 TELRDFL
+285 TEFRDFL

-350 LKESNRNWELINQFT
+350 LREANRSSQLINQFA
-365 RDFTYWY
+365 RDFSYWY
-372 NVSIIDPYLKDEKSK
+372 NVSIVDPYLKDEKSK

-408 TLNFTGL
+408 TLNFIGL
-415 AKQTTLTIDTTS
+415 AKQSTLNIDTTS
-427 TLWTPEKSDSQNLEE
+427 TLWTLEKSHHQNLEE
-442 LFRANLPSQFRL
+442 LFRANLPGQFRL
-454 TSLVNQE
+454 TSLVNHE
-461 ESQSLIV
+461 ETQSLVV
-468 KWLDKSTDIKLE
+468 KGLDRDTDVKLE
-480 AVIKFDGTRL
+480 AVIKFDGVKL
-490 YVEKVRI
+490 YVEKVSI
-497 QGNNSL
+497 SGNKAL

-515 YVFVKMLEL
+515 YVFVKMLQL
-524 ISENLTI
+524 ISDNLAI
-531 AAQNSALKLDLC
+531 ADQNSTLKLDLC
-543 GELKQKYQTGLR
+543 AELKQKYPTGLLL
-555 GCSSTKVQIE
+555 CSDTKIQIE
-565 KWASEQT
+565 KGQTEQA

-577 TFLLEKGILTRV
+577 TFLLQKGSLIWV

-594 ELETKV
+594 ILETKV
-600 LKELDLTKVTKDSV
+600 LQNLDIWKITKDTL

-655 VEVSWGSVK
+655 VEVSWGSVR
-664 IYFQVE
+664 IYFEVE
-670 GIDFI
+670 GINFI
-675 WGYDVVT
+675 GGYDVVT
-682 SRLAPIS
+682 NRLAPIS
-689 LDFGVA
+689 LDFWAA
-695 RKPVIVQ
+695 RKPIIIQ
-702 KMELILDDQHLE
+702 KMELNLDDDHRD
-714 ELNAFLLGP
+714 ELNAFLLNP
-723 VNYLKKIN
+723 INYVQKIN
-731 PNLVKRYF
+731 PNLVKKYF
-739 VDGKLTLPKD
+739 VDGKLTLWQENK
-749 KEEKEK
+749 

>member
-38 SLLVVSGLVIFPIF
+38 SLLVVSGLVMFPIF

-128 NTYAKPILNSTYD
+128 NTYAEPILNSTYD

-147 YFLDIFVTPLQKTT
+147 YFLDIFVSPLQKAT
-161 LNSKPYAGLPVQW
+161 LNAKPYAGLPVQW
-174 DIKQFFGLSCLD
+174 DIKQFFGLWCLD

-217 NAINDTFT
+217 NALSDTFT
-225 VNTQPIPDEFFT
+225 VNTQPIPDEFFS
-237 IYEKLKYNSDN
+237 IYEKLKYNSNN

-372 NVSIIDPYLKDEKSK
+372 NVSIVDPYLKDEKSK

-408 TLNFTGL
+408 TLNFIGL
-415 AKQTTLTIDTTS
+415 SKQSTLNIDTTS
-427 TLWTPEKSDSQNLEE
+427 TLWTLEKSNSQNLEE
-442 LFRANLPSQFRL
+442 LFRANLPGQFRL
-454 TSLVNQE
+454 TSLVNHE
-461 ESQSLIV
+461 ETQSLVV
-468 KWLDKSTDIKLE
+468 KGLDRDTDVKLE
-480 AVIKFDGTRL
+480 AVIKFDGVKL
-490 YVEKVRI
+490 YVEKVSI
-497 QGNNSL
+497 SGNKAL

-515 YVFVKMLEL
+515 YVFVKMLQL
-524 ISENLTI
+524 ISDNLAI
-531 AAQNSALKLDLC
+531 ADQSSTLKLDLC
-543 GELKQKYQTGLR
+543 AELKQKYPTGLLL
-555 GCSSTKVQIE
+555 CSDSKIQIE
-565 KWASEQT
+565 KGQTEQA

-577 TFLLEKGILTRV
+577 TFLLQKGSLIWV

-594 ELETKV
+594 ILETKV
-600 LKELDLTKVTKDSV
+600 LQNLDIWKITKDTL

-655 VEVSWGSVK
+655 VEVSWGSVR
-664 IYFQVE
+664 IYFEVE
-670 GIDFI
+670 GINFI
-675 WGYDVVT
+675 GGYDVVT
-682 SRLAPIS
+682 NRLAPIS
-689 LDFGVA
+689 LDFWAA
-695 RKPVIVQ
+695 RKPIIIQ
-702 KMELILDDQHLE
+702 KMELNLDDQHRD
-714 ELNAFLLGP
+714 ELNAFLLNP
-723 VNYLKKIN
+723 INYVQKIN
-731 PNLVKRYF
+731 PNLVKKYF
-739 VDGKLTLPKD
+739 VDGKLTLSQENK
-749 KEEKEK
+749 

>member
-38 SLLVVSGLVIFPIF
+38 SLLVVSGLVMFPIF
-52 SEVYGKET
+52 SDVYGKET

-75 DQRSVINSFSG
+75 DQRSVINSFSW

-128 NTYAKPILNSTYD
+128 NTYAEPILSSTYD

-161 LNSKPYAGLPVQW
+161 LNAKPYAGLPVQW

-204 SFYVYDLAWVGGN
+204 SFYVYDLAWAWGSG
-217 NAINDTFT
+217 AMSDTFT
-225 VNTQPIPDEFFT
+225 VNTQPIPDEFFS
-237 IYEKLKYNSDN
+237 IYEKLKYNSNN

-261 YGGKNDNRFWEIF
+261 YGGNNDNRFWEIF

-372 NVSIIDPYLKDEKSK
+372 NVSIVDPYLKDEKSK

-427 TLWTPEKSDSQNLEE
+427 TLWTPEKSNSQNLEE

-454 TSLVNQE
+454 TSLTNQE
-461 ESQSLIV
+461 ETQSLVV
-468 KWLDKSTDIKLE
+468 KGLDRDTDVRLE
-480 AVIKFDGTRL
+480 AVIKFDGVKL
-490 YVEKVRI
+490 YVEKVSI
-497 QGNNSL
+497 SANKAL

-515 YVFVKMLEL
+515 YVFVKMLQL
-524 ISENLTI
+524 ISDNLAI
-531 AAQNSALKLDLC
+531 ADQSSTLKLDLC
-543 GELKQKYQTGLR
+543 AELKQKYPTGLLF
-555 GCSSTKVQIE
+555 CSDSKIQIE
-565 KWASEQT
+565 KGQIEQA

-577 TFLLEKGILTRV
+577 TFLLQKGSLIWV

-594 ELETKV
+594 ILETKV
-600 LKELDLTKVTKDSV
+600 LQNLDIWKITKDTL
-614 APMIPVIVNYEPKD
+614 APMITVIVNYEPKD

-655 VEVSWGSVK
+655 VEVSWGSVR
-664 IYFQVE
+664 IYFEVE
-670 GIDFI
+670 GINFI
-675 WGYDVVT
+675 GGYDVVT
-682 SRLAPIS
+682 NRLAPIS
-689 LDFGVA
+689 LDFWAA
-695 RKPVIVQ
+695 RKPIIIQ
-702 KMELILDDQHLE
+702 KMELNLDDQHRDD
-714 ELNAFLLGP
+714 LNAFLLNP
-723 VNYLKKIN
+723 INYVQKIN
-731 PNLVKRYF
+731 PNLVKKYF
-739 VDGKLTLPKD
+739 VDGKLTLSQENK
-749 KEEKEK
+749 